1 MGKYDTILFGE
12 SGTEKPQF
20 KSKYDHIL
28 FGDTT
33 QPAAEPA
40 GEVVSETQENTE
52 DPLAGL
58 PQQEASK
65 DYKSYL
71 SGYGVSADYGN
82 NITYSDLNKR
92 MEADKVDTNV
102 RREIQQEWFKGY
114 QKYIDRL
121 PEGDEKKAHQEH
133 LKALSELPTTYLEN
147 TAVNALAEGAK
158 RGIVGTEA
166 AVEGVKNLATS
177 YVDLSDEELLAKYDP
192 ALLEQ
197 IKKAGGV
204 DHLRQIGMATK
215 LQDED
220 LSGMGTTALQGA
232 TQEQRELGTKML
244 NALSDARARDT
255 LARTDKEGE
264 EVVMDDGSVVK
275 MSNLQASDYYNKA
288 RSRIAGEDEAAKEF
302 NEDVLKS
309 LSTANGWKHLLNAG
323 ARSSTQNVPTLLA
336 GTAVSFLAPPV
347 GIAIMQTGNI
357 TDQQLQ
363 GIQDLADKEYKKL
376 HGEDAEVT
384 SLSSAEYLNFL
395 DKLAEEGKVSEKAA
409 DSFKTGFAMTMAE
422 QVTGGVV
429 GKLGSALSG
438 MTAKTLAG
446 RLASTAGAV
455 GIHFTDEGWQEV
467 ASQVVENVSN
477 GKPWNEGLSQAFV
490 QGTFSIEGALQQ
502 GAKGIGKLKA
512 LKGKEKEAVEKA
524 TEQNLAETAE
534 QVAESKA
541 EEQTEPQ
548 PEVQSEPTTDDINTQ
563 LEEAREQQEPDF
575 DPLHTRESLMA
586 EYDAITRAIGNGE
599 PTPEQ
604 SQRLADIESEFT
616 TQTKNDKGQT
626 VTRNEFA
633 KAYREWQTGTGE
645 FATTQDT
652 VNESRTDNRDG
663 SQDVNGQPTEQGAVV
678 SDTSTTEHSGQVS
691 EPVSPVETETTPTG
705 HSESNT
711 GITANP
717 VEQPNNNTP
726 ESDPVGLNGRTGE
739 TVGGRREQGELGQ
752 EGSQQGNQ
760 PSQKAV
766 SGSTDSGV
774 RERTKSYSV
783 GETLNEIEGKQY
795 RRTSVTKPTES
806 TVKAKV
812 FRGGGVEGRGV
823 VWNST
828 NEAVAH
834 LYKAKKGDAVTESDV
849 ELKTPRVVDVKGGL
863 YSQVKFGQAHPKNAV
878 AKKYPALYEE
888 VAKMMYGD
896 VKGMPNLFKASD
908 RLVFDTL
915 VNNALVNA
923 GVIKGKVHDGVV
935 MENVIDPSGKSGEFK
950 NAKNE
955 QLLGDNVV
963 TFNQKEF
970 LAKTKDILAPQKP
983 SVTDSKVEKENEND
997 ALMNTLYERLSKNL
1011 SFKPDVEHFAVLRWR
1026 DGIDRLLGDFGNEIT
1041 LNDLQEIKKAH
1052 NEFKSKAN
1060 LDVGRG
1066 VSEADLRDVDNTL
1079 AKQEKVLTTEEGT
1092 TTSEKNNVPSVEKE
1106 NVKRRAIENAVASEK
1121 ERVTPES
1128 KFTKEFKGN
1137 DLRTNQRIAHELLKG
1152 ADEKT
1157 AEEIREAF
1165 FKNSPTASTASFEA
1179 AKRGYLRHNARNP
1192 KHQAFAGSRVDLVG
1206 FDFNDNPVYKDQ
1218 EVVYNDIKKSTA
1230 IEDKVTELLA
1240 NPDLVEDITAFHKKA
1255 VDDAF
1260 NVKYLEG
1267 KRERVLTEA
1276 LPHLKD
1282 ADGKPITDTSKVTD
1296 GDLVSLAID
1305 EEAKK
1310 GIDVKSLLG
1319 RFLKRLNALL
1329 SAVVAVV
1336 GVSAMTIPQDAHAQA
1351 GFATYESGPQIA
1363 GVSQEA
1369 SNTINWVK
1377 ATHDNNGKVFV
1388 VADKNEGKIHVVD
1401 NNGKVIDTQNAIFG
1415 RNKSND
1421 NVANSTPSGRFKLQK
1436 ALTTKAADKK
1446 IFGSDVLTLTDTVT
1460 GKDIT
1465 KADGGVIAM
1474 HRLWNKPERV
1484 KAINSATASDNY
1496 MSAGCINV
1504 PTAFYNS
1511 AVDNLDG
1518 AMVYILDNKDAP
1530 KTGNATQKV
1539 AKSSTAT
1546 KTESTKTTPTKQ
1558 GKFGVSKVKFS
1569 TADFSKLDTSLT
1581 KEKVKRT
1588 LDRVLGQ
1595 HAKNVTII
1603 SRADF
1608 NSTQA
1613 SHYIFKNG
1621 IEGFYDE
1628 ATGHVYIVADGIH
1641 SQNGLSA
1648 EDRVGFVAWHEMTH
1662 LGLDTKYGTD
1672 LRAILQTAASND
1684 TIAKLAEKIQL
1695 ERASR
1700 GEAVSVNEDMA
1711 VEEALAELNAALKTD
1726 NVKALED
1733 RYGVTIPEG
1742 LRSQTEKAT
1751 DNLFTRIRNVIRK
1764 VLGKPV
1770 MTNQQVKDLF
1780 AGLDEAIAKHAAP
1793 ESVAVTARLNEI
1805 AHNVEEGVNL
1815 DVDYS
1820 LRSAIDTIKDAINP
1834 HLETLADKLSGNKHA
1849 SKIADPAGFNP
1860 NSIDTTVTQKQKVKG
1875 DLSPRE
1881 RLFEALADSQYSAI
1895 KFIGGYSTELAHK
1908 IKTTVNAVAHQQK
1921 QFQKKVFAFSDK
1933 MREAAKSRPD
1943 LYTRKNRQAIDTDVM
1958 VVTTAL
1964 SAITKSTTA
1973 LSSNEAI
1980 REKYQRMLDGFDYTD
1995 QQGNVKHKNGLREEL
2010 AAYGYDP
2017 VNQQA
2022 NIYTPYQM
2030 KKLNQMY
2037 AKVKEYEEILAT
2049 FDKNKNVLLN
2059 EEGLSREDALK
2070 QRKNWRG
2077 HNGMTNADAYNAI
2090 TKAVEQGKLDVT
2102 YDGKPWLD
2110 YIKDVGFTK
2119 DKGFADTSKNYELRY
2134 DKLKVDGFLAPLVD
2148 TYVDTAKEF
2157 YKYQYDNLGSD
2168 ITGQIN
2174 ENPFFTP
2181 TMGKA
2186 SEIKTKSNMVGDTF
2200 YIDENRNIED
2210 RINDAMAA
2218 EWQGQQMGRA
2228 WTGSGTHNNLNALAA
2243 LSAKRV
2249 GQNEVGKAIY
2259 DGGMNN
2265 KFKIRVVTTTDPNF
2279 GEAKGYL
2286 ITRTNKNGDKQFVKV
2301 SLDNDRA
2308 NEALFMDNVVTPN
2321 NALLDLARAMR
2332 SVQSIMITM
2341 MPAFSVYNAWRG
2353 FGEKRSQIKAF
2364 ALNDKV
2370 GYFFSDLKDQSDGLR
2385 LQFAADLFKRSYA
2398 NVFSGIMQRGYLRA
2412 AVALALEEGDKATT
2426 SSAFRNFLLKDPK
2439 VQASYAN
2446 LKEIAKSGGLSSRA
2460 DSFQFSQEELQRAY
2474 EKDGLTG
2481 ALSRKLAHAQTRM
2494 LTFTTAMEMV
2504 STLATVDT
2512 LQDMGLSKEKAI
2524 EANLWFMNF
2533 NDKGAS
2539 ALSSILR
2546 SVVPFANAT
2555 VQGARSTTRGLNT
2568 KAGWV
2573 NFFRQALFRVA
2584 WMGVG
2589 AIAME
2594 MFPCEDEG
2602 DKETLRDYSPGEL
2615 MRSTPFKIGCWGT
2628 VRLPI
2633 AYGSDMI
2640 ASAMGTALYQ
2650 VAAGNWQKGEAL
2662 SHVKHAIAENVN
2674 VAPTPPGDANLL
2686 ELLTAP
2692 ITPSYLKTVHH
2703 VMQDKDD
2710 FGNKLSRQGSDNLK
2724 EKWAAGK
2731 KTTADFWTLVAQG
2744 YDKAGLNLTPEQAR
2758 YTFASFVPGVVDLID
2773 AIDKPLQGK
2782 DQDNAVIVRTEKI
2795 ARALTGWKT
2804 VHKAQQTPSQR
2815 TFVQVNN
2822 NLANYKKINDEILVA
2837 AEQKE
2842 LKFGAESANTQSWL
2856 KRKIEDGTFD
2866 KADEAKIK
2874 VILDYHKRQKRISS
2888 SSLSADK
2895 KNEKYYE
2902 SNRRYL
2908 QEMHELEDR

>member
-33 QPAAEPA
+33 EPAAEPA

-58 PQQEASK
+58 PQQETK
-65 DYKSYL
+65 RDYKSYL
-71 SGYGVSADYGN
+71 GNYGVSADYGN

-121 PEGDEKKAHQEH
+121 PEGEDKKAHQEH
-133 LKALSELPTTYLEN
+133 LKELSELPTTYLEN
-147 TAVNALAEGAK
+147 TWTNQAVEGAK
-158 RGIVGTEA
+158 RGVVGTEA
-166 AVEGVKNLATS
+166 AIEGVKNLA
-177 YVDLSDEELLAKYDP
+177 LSHADVINASDKDLLAKENPD
-192 ALLEQ
+192 LLARVE
-197 IKKAGGV
+197 KAGGI
-204 DHLRQIGMATK
+204 DYIQKIGNAVRD
-215 LQDED
+215 QDID
-220 LSGMGTTALQGA
+220 LSGVGSTALFGA
-232 TQEQRELGTKML
+232 TEEERKLGTEL
-244 NALSDARARDT
+244 IDALSKARAKDVIS
-255 LARTDKEGE
+255 RTDAEGE
-264 EVVMDDGSVVK
+264 EVVMPDGTVKK
-275 MSNLQASDYYNKA
+275 MSNIQAADYYNKA
-288 RSRIAGEDEAAKEF
+288 PSRIAGEKEAAEKF
-302 NEDVLKS
+302 DEDVLKS
-309 LSTANGWKHLLNAG
+309 MATVDGWKHIVGSAF
-323 ARSSTQNVPTLLA
+323 RSSAQNVPTLLA
-336 GTAVSFLAPPV
+336 GTAAMMANPMVGLA
-347 GIAIMQTGNI
+347 IINSGNI

-363 GIQDLADKEYKKL
+363 GIQNLADEEYKKI
-376 HGEDAEVT
+376 HGEDANVT
-384 SLSSAEYLNFL
+384 DLSAAEYLNFL
-395 DKLAEEGKVSEKAA
+395 DKLAGEGKVTEQAA
-409 DSFKTGFAMTMAE
+409 KSFKTGVGMTLAE
-422 QVTGGVV
+422 QATGGVV
-429 GKLGSALSG
+429 GHLGSALSG
-438 MTAKTLAG
+438 MTVKSLAG
-446 RLASTAGAV
+446 RLAAGGAALGVKSTS
-455 GIHFTDEGWQEV
+455 EGWEEV
-467 ASQVVENVSN
+467 ASQIVENVGN
-477 GKPWNEGLSQAFV
+477 GKEWNDGLAQAFT
-490 QGTFSIEGALQQ
+490 QGVFSVEGALQ
-502 GAKGIGKLKA
+502 GVGKGLNKYHNYKKA
-512 LKGKEKEAVEKA
+512 QREKEESVEKA

-534 QVAESKA
+534 KVAESKEEATTA
-541 EEQTEPQ
+541 EPEVEQ
-548 PEVQSEPTTDDINTQ
+548 PEVQTEPTTDDINTQ

-575 DPLHTRESLMA
+575 DPLHTRESLMS

-604 SQRLADIESEFT
+604 SQRLADIESAFT

-663 SQDVNGQPTEQGAVV
+663 SQDVNGQSVEQGAVV
-678 SDTSTTEHSGQVS
+678 SDTSTTEHSGQTS
-691 EPVSPVETETTPTG
+691 EPVSPVETETTTTG

-711 GITANP
+711 GITTNP

-726 ESDPVGLNGRTGE
+726 ESNPTGLDGRTGE

-760 PSQKAV
+760 PSQETV
-766 SGSTDSGV
+766 SGSADSGV
-774 RERTKSYSV
+774 RERAQSDSV
-783 GETLNEIEGKQY
+783 GETLAPKSEREQIADDIVAEIK
-795 RRTSVTKPTES
+795 S
-806 TVKAKV
+806 
-812 FRGGGVEGRGV
+812 
-823 VWNST
+823 
-828 NEAVAH
+828 
-834 LYKAKKGDAVTESDV
+834 
-849 ELKTPRVVDVKGGL
+849 
-863 YSQVKFGQAHPKNAV
+863 
-878 AKKYPALYEE
+878 
-888 VAKMMYGD
+888 
-896 VKGMPNLFKASD
+896 
-908 RLVFDTL
+908 
-915 VNNALVNA
+915 
-923 GVIKGKVHDGVV
+923 IKGKPTVDDVFAIHEKISQNKVRNIY
-935 MENVIDPSGKSGEFK
+935 NVDKAYNK
-950 NAKNE
+950 LLDKLTNE
-955 QLLGDNVV
+955 QDIELTERILRSVV
-963 TFNQKEF
+963 QKRENFNNKVEELTNGRISPSKRDTVATEQSTEQP
-970 LAKTKDILAPQKP
+970 AVPNKTTKVSAADLNSSRKTDATKTSNAEQKP
-983 SVTDSKVEKENEND
+983 STTDSKVEKEN
-997 ALMNTLYERLSKNL
+997 A
-1011 SFKPDVEHFAVLRWR
+1011 
-1026 DGIDRLLGDFGNEIT
+1026 
-1041 LNDLQEIKKAH
+1041 
-1052 NEFKSKAN
+1052 
-1060 LDVGRG
+1060 
-1066 VSEADLRDVDNTL
+1066 
-1079 AKQEKVLTTEEGT
+1079 
-1092 TTSEKNNVPSVEKE
+1092 
-1106 NVKRRAIENAVASEK
+1106 KRRAIESAVASEK

-1128 KFTKEFKGN
+1128 RFTKEFKGN

-1179 AKRGYLRHNARNP
+1179 AKRGYLRPNARNP
-1192 KHQAFAGSRVDLVG
+1192 KHQAFAGSKVDLVG

-1218 EVVYNDIKKSTA
+1218 EVVYEDIKKSTA

-1336 GVSAMTIPQDAHAQA
+1336 GVSAMTIPQDAHAQV

-1401 NNGKVIDTQNAIFG
+1401 SNGKVLDTQNAIFG

-1446 IFGSDVLTLTDTVT
+1446 IFGSDVLTLTDTAT

-1530 KTGNATQKV
+1530 KAENVQKTGNATQKV
-1539 AKSSTAT
+1539 AKSSTQT
-1546 KTESTKTTPTKQ
+1546 KSESTKTTPTTQ

-1595 HAKNVTII
+1595 HAKNVTVI

-1608 NSTQA
+1608 NSVQA
-1613 SHYIFKNG
+1613 SNYILKNG
-1621 IEGFYDE
+1621 IEGFYDD

-1641 SQNGLSA
+1641 PQNGLSA

-1695 ERASR
+1695 ERMNR

-1711 VEEALAELNAALKTD
+1711 IEEALAELNAALKTD

-1733 RYGVTIPEG
+1733 RYSVTIPEG
-1742 LRSQTEKAT
+1742 LRSQAEKAT
-1751 DNLFTRIRNVIRK
+1751 DNLFTRIRNVVRK

-1780 AGLDEAIAKHAAP
+1780 AGLDESIAKHAAP

-1820 LRSAIDTIKDAINP
+1820 LRSAIDTITNALNP
-1834 HLETLADKLSGNKHA
+1834 HLEKVADKLSGNKHA

-1933 MREAAKSRPD
+1933 MRDAAKSRPD

-2119 DKGFADTSKNYELRY
+2119 DKGFANTHKNYELRY

-2148 TYVDTAKEF
+2148 TYVNTAKEF

-2200 YIDENRNIED
+2200 YIDESRKIEE

-2228 WTGSGTHNNLNALAA
+2228 WTGSGTLNNLNALAT

-2249 GQNEVGKAIY
+2249 GQNEVGKEIY
-2259 DGGMNN
+2259 RLGMNN

-2412 AVALALEEGDKATT
+2412 AMALALEEGDKATT

-2555 VQGARSTTRGLNT
+2555 VQGARSTTRGLST

-2584 WMGVG
+2584 WLGVG
-2589 AIAME
+2589 AMAME

-2640 ASAMGTALYQ
+2640 ASALGTAAYQ
-2650 VAAGNWQKGEAL
+2650 VAVDNWQPKAGFT
-2662 SHVKHAIAENVN
+2662 HVKHAIAENVN

-2710 FGNKLSRQGSDNLK
+2710 FGNKLSRQGTDNLK

-2782 DQDNAVIVRTEKI
+2782 EAENPVIVRTEKV

>member
-33 QPAAEPA
+33 QSAAEPA
-40 GEVVSETQENTE
+40 GEVVSETQENIE

-58 PQQEASK
+58 PQQETK
-65 DYKSYL
+65 RDYKSYL
-71 SGYGVSADYGN
+71 GDYGVSADYGN

-121 PEGDEKKAHQEH
+121 PEGEDKKAHQEH
-133 LKALSELPTTYLEN
+133 LKELSELPTTYLEN
-147 TAVNALAEGAK
+147 TWTNQAVEGAK

-166 AVEGVKNLATS
+166 AIEGVKNLA
-177 YVDLSDEELLAKYDP
+177 LSHADVINASDKDLLAKENPD
-192 ALLEQ
+192 LLARVE
-197 IKKAGGV
+197 KAGGI
-204 DHLRQIGMATK
+204 DYIQKIGNAVRD
-215 LQDED
+215 QDID
-220 LSGMGTTALQGA
+220 LSGVGSTALFGA
-232 TQEQRELGTKML
+232 TEEERKLGTEL
-244 NALSDARARDT
+244 VDALSKARAKDVIS
-255 LARTDKEGE
+255 RTDVEGE
-264 EVVMDDGSVVK
+264 EVVMPDGTVKK
-275 MSNLQASDYYNKA
+275 MSNIQAADYYNKSP
-288 RSRIAGEDEAAKEF
+288 SRIAGEKEAAEKF
-302 NEDVLKS
+302 DEDVLKS
-309 LSTANGWKHLLNAG
+309 MATVDGWKHIVGSAF
-323 ARSSTQNVPTLLA
+323 RSSAQNVPTLLA
-336 GTAVSFLAPPV
+336 GTAAMMASPMVGLA
-347 GIAIMQTGNI
+347 IINSGNI

-363 GIQDLADKEYKKL
+363 GIQNLADEEYKKI
-376 HGEDAEVT
+376 HGDDANVT
-384 SLSSAEYLNFL
+384 DLSAAEYLNFL
-395 DKLAEEGKVSEKAA
+395 DKLAGEGKVTEQAA
-409 DSFKTGFAMTMAE
+409 KSFKVGVGMTLAE
-422 QVTGGVV
+422 QATGGVV
-429 GKLGSALSG
+429 GHLGSAIGG
-438 MTAKTLAG
+438 MTVKSLAG
-446 RLASTAGAV
+446 KLAAGGAALGVKSTS
-455 GIHFTDEGWQEV
+455 EGWEEV
-467 ASQVVENVSN
+467 ASQIVENVGN
-477 GKPWNEGLSQAFV
+477 GKEWNDGLSQAFV
-490 QGTFSIEGALQQ
+490 QGVFSVEGALQ
-502 GAKGIGKLKA
+502 GVGKGLNKYHNYKKA
-512 LKGKEKEAVEKA
+512 QREKEEAVEQT

-534 QVAESKA
+534 QVAESN
-541 EEQTEPQ
+541 EEATISEPQ
-548 PEVQSEPTTDDINTQ
+548 VEQPEAQTEPTTDDINAQ
-563 LEEAREQQEPDF
+563 LNDAREQQEPDF
-575 DPLHTRESLMA
+575 DPLHTRESLLA
-586 EYDAITRAIGNGE
+586 EYNAITREIGNGE

-604 SQRLADIESEFT
+604 SQRLADIEGEFT
-616 TQTKNDKGQT
+616 TQTKNEKGQT

-633 KAYREWQTGTGE
+633 KAYRGWQTGTGE

-652 VNESRTDNRDG
+652 VNESRTDNRNG
-663 SQDVNGQPTEQGAVV
+663 QEDVNGQSVEQGTV
-678 SDTSTTEHSGQVS
+678 STDTSTTEHSGKTS
-691 EPVSPVETETTPTG
+691 EPVSPVETETTTTG
-705 HSESNT
+705 HSESDT
-711 GITANP
+711 GSVTDLA
-717 VEQPNNNTP
+717 EQQNNNTP
-726 ESDPVGLNGRTGE
+726 ESDPVGFDGRTGE

-752 EGSQQGNQ
+752 TGSQQGNQ
-760 PSQKAV
+760 PSQETGT
-766 SGSTDSGV
+766 GSTDSGV
-774 RERTKSYSV
+774 RERTKSDSV
-783 GETLNEIEGKQY
+783 GETLTSYANTNAFLQADKGTYNSKAEMVSAMQRAMSEHLDDAETNAELFKHASYLTNQHKGRKGWGGKSADIALPHGAKMSLSNVIGSAEKGHRAENGKNETEPESKRNTVATEQSAKQASVPNK
-795 RRTSVTKPTES
+795 TTKISASDLNSSLKTDVTKT
-806 TVKAKV
+806 
-812 FRGGGVEGRGV
+812 GNVE
-823 VWNST
+823 
-828 NEAVAH
+828 
-834 LYKAKKGDAVTESDV
+834 
-849 ELKTPRVVDVKGGL
+849 
-863 YSQVKFGQAHPKNAV
+863 
-878 AKKYPALYEE
+878 
-888 VAKMMYGD
+888 
-896 VKGMPNLFKASD
+896 
-908 RLVFDTL
+908 
-915 VNNALVNA
+915 
-923 GVIKGKVHDGVV
+923 
-935 MENVIDPSGKSGEFK
+935 
-950 NAKNE
+950 
-955 QLLGDNVV
+955 
-963 TFNQKEF
+963 
-970 LAKTKDILAPQKP
+970 QKP
-983 SVTDSKVEKENEND
+983 SNADSKVDKEN
-997 ALMNTLYERLSKNL
+997 A
-1011 SFKPDVEHFAVLRWR
+1011 
-1026 DGIDRLLGDFGNEIT
+1026 
-1041 LNDLQEIKKAH
+1041 
-1052 NEFKSKAN
+1052 
-1060 LDVGRG
+1060 
-1066 VSEADLRDVDNTL
+1066 
-1079 AKQEKVLTTEEGT
+1079 
-1092 TTSEKNNVPSVEKE
+1092 
-1106 NVKRRAIENAVASEK
+1106 KRRAIESAVASER
-1121 ERVTPES
+1121 ERIEPES
-1128 KFTKEFKGN
+1128 RFTKEFKGN

-1179 AKRGYLRHNARNP
+1179 AKRGYLRPNARNP

-1218 EVVYNDIKKSTA
+1218 EVVYDDIKKSTA

-1276 LPHLKD
+1276 LPRLKD
-1282 ADGKPITDTSKVTD
+1282 VDGKPVTDTAKVTD
-1296 GDLVSLAID
+1296 GDLVALAID

-1351 GFATYESGPQIA
+1351 GFSTYESGPQIA

-1401 NNGKVIDTQNAIFG
+1401 SNGKVLDTQNAIFG

-1446 IFGSDVLTLTDTVT
+1446 VFGSDVLTLTDTVT

-1465 KADGGVIAM
+1465 KKDGGVIAM

-1511 AVDNLDG
+1511 AVDSLDG

-1530 KTGNATQKV
+1530 KAENTSKTGNATQKV
-1539 AKSSTAT
+1539 AKSSTST
-1546 KTESTKTTPTKQ
+1546 KIEFTKTTPTKQ
-1558 GKFGVSKVKFS
+1558 GKFGISKVKFS

-1588 LDRVLGQ
+1588 LERVLGK
-1595 HAKNVTII
+1595 HASNVTVI

-1621 IEGFYDE
+1621 IEGFYDD

-1641 SQNGLSA
+1641 AQNGLSA

-1672 LRAILQTAASND
+1672 LRAILQTAAAND

-1695 ERASR
+1695 ERMNR

-1711 VEEALAELNAALKTD
+1711 IEEALAELNAALKTD
-1726 NVKALED
+1726 HVKALEE
-1733 RYGVTIPEG
+1733 RYGVEIPEG

-1820 LRSAIDTIKDAINP
+1820 LRSAIDTIKDALNP
-1834 HLETLADKLSGNKHA
+1834 HLEKVADKLSGNKHV

-2119 DKGFADTSKNYELRY
+2119 DKGFANTHNNYELRY

-2200 YIDENRNIED
+2200 YIDESRKIEE

-2228 WTGSGTHNNLNALAA
+2228 WTGSGTLNNLNALAT

-2249 GQNEVGKAIY
+2249 GQSEVGKAIY
-2259 DGGMNN
+2259 DGGMNK
-2265 KFKIRVVTTTDPNF
+2265 KFNIRVVTTTDPNF

-2426 SSAFRNFLLKDPK
+2426 SSSFRNFLLKDPK
-2439 VQASYAN
+2439 VQVAYAR
-2446 LKEIAKSGGLSSRA
+2446 LKDIAKSGGLSSRA

-2474 EKDGLTG
+2474 EKDGLSG
-2481 ALSRKLAHAQTRM
+2481 AFSRKLAQAQTRM

-2512 LQDMGLSKEKAI
+2512 LQDMGLTKEKAI

-2555 VQGARSTTRGLNT
+2555 VQGARSTTRGLST

-2584 WMGVG
+2584 WLGVG
-2589 AIAME
+2589 AMTME

-2640 ASAMGTALYQ
+2640 ASALGTALYQ
-2650 VAAGNWQKGEAL
+2650 NAVGNWQIGEAL

-2692 ITPSYLKTVHH
+2692 ITPTYLKTVHH

-2710 FGNKLSRQGSDNLK
+2710 FGNKLSRQGTDNLK

-2782 DQDNAVIVRTEKI
+2782 EKDNAVIVRTEKI

>member
-12 SGTEKPQF
+12 SGTEKPRF
-20 KSKYDHIL
+20 KSKYDNIL

-58 PQQEASK
+58 PQQETK
-65 DYKSYL
+65 RDYKSYL
-71 SGYGVSADYGN
+71 GDYGVSADYGN

-121 PEGDEKKAHQEH
+121 PEGDDKKAHQEH
-133 LKALSELPTTYLEN
+133 LKELSELPATYLEN
-147 TAVNALAEGAK
+147 TVGNALAEGAK

-166 AVEGVKNLATS
+166 VAEGAKNLATS
-177 YVDLSDEELLAKYDP
+177 HVDLSDEELLAKYDP

-204 DHLRQIGMATK
+204 DHLRQIGMAAK

-275 MSNLQASDYYNKA
+275 MSNLQAADYYNKA
-288 RSRIAGEDEAAKEF
+288 RSRIAGEGEATKEF

-309 LSTANGWKHLLNAG
+309 LSTANGWKHLWNAG
-323 ARSSTQNVPTLLA
+323 ARSFAQNVPTLLA
-336 GTAVSFLAPPV
+336 GTAVSFVAPPV

-357 TDQQLQ
+357 SDQQLQ
-363 GIQDLADKEYKKL
+363 GIQDLADKEYKKQ

-395 DKLAEEGKVSEKAA
+395 DKLAEEGKVSEQAA
-409 DSFKTGFAMTMAE
+409 DSFKTGFAMTLAE

-446 RLASTAGAV
+446 KLAATSGAV
-455 GIHFTDEGWQEV
+455 GIHLTDEGWQEV
-467 ASQVVENVSN
+467 ASQVVENVRN
-477 GKPWNEGLSQAFV
+477 DKPWNEGLAQAFT
-490 QGTFSIEGALQQ
+490 QGVFSIEGVLQQ
-502 GAKGIGKLKA
+502 GAKGVGKLKE
-512 LKGKEKEAVEKA
+512 LKGKDKEVVEKA

-534 QVAESKA
+534 QVAETKA
-541 EEQTEPQ
+541 EETPAEQTEPQ
-548 PEVQSEPTTDDINTQ
+548 VEQPEAQAELTADAINAQ

-575 DPLHTRESLMA
+575 DPLRTRESLMS

-616 TQTKNDKGQT
+616 TQTKNEKGQT

-663 SQDVNGQPTEQGAVV
+663 SQDVNGQPIEQGAVV
-678 SDTSTTEHSGQVS
+678 SDTSATEHSGQTS
-691 EPVSPVETETTPTG
+691 ESVSPTTTETTTAG
-705 HSESNT
+705 HSESNAGT
-711 GITANP
+711 TANP

-726 ESDPVGLNGRTGE
+726 ESNPTGLNGRTGE

-760 PSQKAV
+760 PSQET
-766 SGSTDSGV
+766 STGSTDSGV
-774 RERTKSYSV
+774 RERTKSDSV

-812 FRGGGVEGRGV
+812 FRGGNVEGRGV
-823 VWNST
+823 IWNST

-834 LYKAKKGDAVTESDV
+834 LYKSKKGDTVTEADV
-849 ELKTPRVVDVKGGL
+849 ELKLPRVVNVKGGL
-863 YSQVKFGQAHPKNAV
+863 YSQVKFDQAHPKNAV

-888 VAKMMYGD
+888 VANMMYGD

-970 LAKTKDILAPQKP
+970 LAKTKDILAPQKH
-983 SVTDSKVEKENEND
+983 SVADSKVEKEN
-997 ALMNTLYERLSKNL
+997 A
-1011 SFKPDVEHFAVLRWR
+1011 
-1026 DGIDRLLGDFGNEIT
+1026 
-1041 LNDLQEIKKAH
+1041 
-1052 NEFKSKAN
+1052 
-1060 LDVGRG
+1060 
-1066 VSEADLRDVDNTL
+1066 
-1079 AKQEKVLTTEEGT
+1079 
-1092 TTSEKNNVPSVEKE
+1092 
-1106 NVKRRAIENAVASEK
+1106 KRRAIEEAVASEK
-1121 ERVTPES
+1121 ERIKPES
-1128 KFTKEFKGN
+1128 RFTKEFKGN
-1137 DLRTNQRIAHELLKG
+1137 DLRTNQRKAYELLKG

-1157 AEEIREAF
+1157 QEEIREAF

-1179 AKRGYLRHNARNP
+1179 AKRGYLRPNARNP
-1192 KHQAFAGSRVDLVG
+1192 KHQAFAGSKVDLVG

-1218 EVVYNDIKKSTA
+1218 EIVYEDIKKSTA

-1255 VDDAF
+1255 VNDAF

-1282 ADGKPITDTSKVTD
+1282 AEGKPITDTSKVTD

-1336 GVSAMTIPQDAHAQA
+1336 GVSAMTIPQDAQAQT
-1351 GFATYESGPQIA
+1351 GFSTYESGPQIA

-1401 NNGKVIDTQNAIFG
+1401 SNGKVIDTQNAIFG

-1436 ALTTKAADKK
+1436 ALTTKASDKRV
-1446 IFGSDVLTLTDTVT
+1446 FGDDVLTLTDTVT
-1460 GKDIT
+1460 GNNVT
-1465 KADGGVIAM
+1465 KKDGGVIAM

-1530 KTGNATQKV
+1530 KTENVQKTGNATQKV
-1539 AKSSTAT
+1539 AKSSTQT
-1546 KTESTKTTPTKQ
+1546 KSDFTKTTPTKQ

-1595 HAKNVTII
+1595 HAKNVTVI

-1608 NSTQA
+1608 NSVQA
-1613 SHYIFKNG
+1613 SNYILKNG
-1621 IEGFYDE
+1621 IEGFYDD

-1641 SQNGLSA
+1641 AQNGLSA

-1672 LRAILQTAASND
+1672 LRAILQTAAAND

-1711 VEEALAELNAALKTD
+1711 VEEALAELNASLKTD

-1751 DNLFTRIRNVIRK
+1751 DNLFTRIRNVVRK

-1780 AGLDEAIAKHAAP
+1780 AGLDESIAKHAAP

-1805 AHNVEEGVNL
+1805 AHDVKEGVNL

-1820 LRSAIDTIKDAINP
+1820 LRSAIDTITNALNP
-1834 HLETLADKLSGNKHA
+1834 HLEKVADKLSGNKHA

-1860 NSIDTTVTQKQKVKG
+1860 NSIDTTITQKQKVKG

-2119 DKGFADTSKNYELRY
+2119 DKGFANTHKNYELRY

-2200 YIDENRNIED
+2200 YIDESRKIEE

-2228 WTGSGTHNNLNALAA
+2228 WTGSGTLNNLNALAT

-2249 GQNEVGKAIY
+2249 GQSEVGKAIY
-2259 DGGMNN
+2259 DGGMNK
-2265 KFKIRVVTTTDPNF
+2265 KFNIRVVTTTDPNF

-2370 GYFFSDLKDQSDGLR
+2370 GYFFSGLKDQSNGLR
-2385 LQFAADLFKRSYA
+2385 LQFATDLFKRSYA

-2412 AVALALEEGDKATT
+2412 AMALALEEGDKSPT

-2481 ALSRKLAHAQTRM
+2481 AFSRKLAQAQTRM

-2512 LQDMGLSKEKAI
+2512 LQDMGLTKEKAI

-2573 NFFRQALFRVA
+2573 NFFRQMLFRVA
-2584 WMGVG
+2584 WLGVG
-2589 AIAME
+2589 AMAME

-2615 MRSTPFKIGCWGT
+2615 MRSTPFKIGCRGT

-2640 ASAMGTALYQ
+2640 ASALGTALYQ
-2650 VAAGNWQKGEAL
+2650 NAVGNWQIGEAL

-2692 ITPSYLKTVHH
+2692 ITPTYLKTVHH

-2710 FGNKLSRQGSDNLK
+2710 FGNKLSRQGTDNLK

-2795 ARALTGWKT
+2795 ARVLTGWKT

-2866 KADEAKIK
+2866 KEDEAKIK

-2908 QEMHELEDR
+2908 EEMHELEDR

>member
-33 QPAAEPA
+33 EPAAEPA

-133 LKALSELPTTYLEN
+133 LKELSELPTTYLEN
-147 TAVNALAEGAK
+147 TWTNQMVEGAK

-166 AVEGVKNLATS
+166 AIEGVKNLA
-177 YVDLSDEELLAKYDP
+177 LSHADVINASDKDLLAKENPD
-192 ALLEQ
+192 LLARVE
-197 IKKAGGV
+197 KAGGI
-204 DHLRQIGMATK
+204 DYIQKIGNAVRD
-215 LQDED
+215 QDID
-220 LSGMGTTALQGA
+220 LSGVGSTALFGA
-232 TQEQRELGTKML
+232 TEEERKLGTEL
-244 NALSDARARDT
+244 IDALSKARAKDVIY
-255 LARTDKEGE
+255 RTDAEGE
-264 EVVMDDGSVVK
+264 EVVMPDGTVKK
-275 MSNLQASDYYNKA
+275 MSNIQAADYYNKA
-288 RSRIAGEDEAAKEF
+288 PSRIAGEKEAAEKF
-302 NEDVLKS
+302 DEDVLKS
-309 LSTANGWKHLLNAG
+309 MATVDGWKHIWGSAF
-323 ARSSTQNVPTLLA
+323 RSSAQNVPTLLA
-336 GTAVSFLAPPV
+336 GTAAMMASPMVGLA
-347 GIAIMQTGNI
+347 IINSGNI

-363 GIQDLADKEYKKL
+363 GIQNLADEEYKKIY
-376 HGEDAEVT
+376 GEDANVT
-384 SLSSAEYLNFL
+384 DLSAAEYLNFL
-395 DKLAEEGKVSEKAA
+395 DKLADEGKVTEQAA
-409 DSFKTGFAMTMAE
+409 KSFKTGVGMTLAE
-422 QVTGGVV
+422 QATGGVV
-429 GKLGSALSG
+429 GHLGSALSG
-438 MTAKTLAG
+438 MTVKSLAG
-446 RLASTAGAV
+446 RLAAGGAALGVKSTS
-455 GIHFTDEGWQEV
+455 EGWEEV
-467 ASQVVENVSN
+467 ASQIVENVGN
-477 GKPWNEGLSQAFV
+477 GKEWNDGLAQAFV
-490 QGTFSIEGALQQ
+490 QGVFSVEGALQ
-502 GAKGIGKLKA
+502 GVGKGLNKLHNRNS
-512 LKGKEKEAVEKA
+512 EKNESSEKA

-541 EEQTEPQ
+541 EEQTEPQAEQ

-663 SQDVNGQPTEQGAVV
+663 SQDVNGQSVEQGAVV

-691 EPVSPVETETTPTG
+691 EPVSPVETETTTTG
-705 HSESNT
+705 YSESNT
-711 GITANP
+711 GITTNP
-717 VEQPNNNTP
+717 VEQPNNNAP
-726 ESDPVGLNGRTGE
+726 ESDTTGLDGRTGE
-739 TVGGRREQGELGQ
+739 TVSGRREQRELGQ
-752 EGSQQGNQ
+752 KGSQQGNQ
-760 PSQKAV
+760 PSQETV
-766 SGSTDSGV
+766 SGSADSGV
-774 RERTKSYSV
+774 RERAQSDSV
-783 GETLNEIEGKQY
+783 GETLSVSQGVNEKPVSKKKTAEQLNSAKTEREQIADAIVSEIKAIKG
-795 RRTSVTKPTES
+795 KPTVDDVFAIHEKIS
-806 TVKAKV
+806 QNKMRRVHNVNKAYNKLLDKLTDEQDIELTERILRSAEKKREDFNNKV
-812 FRGGGVEGRGV
+812 EELTNGRITAGGQQARRNNEDNNDKLMNKLYLRLSRNLSFKPDVEHFASLRWRDGIDTLLGEFKQKLTLSDLQEIKKAHDELKGKVSLDVDRGV
-823 VWNST
+823 SEYDIQDVDRTLSKQEKELT
-828 NEAVAH
+828 NGRISPS
-834 LYKAKKGDAVTESDV
+834 KRDTAVTEQTAEQSSV
-849 ELKTPRVVDVKGGL
+849 PNKTTKI
-863 YSQVKFGQAHPKNAV
+863 S
-878 AKKYPALYEE
+878 
-888 VAKMMYGD
+888 
-896 VKGMPNLFKASD
+896 ASD
-908 RLVFDTL
+908 LNSSR
-915 VNNALVNA
+915 
-923 GVIKGKVHDGVV
+923 
-935 MENVIDPSGKSGEFK
+935 
-950 NAKNE
+950 
-955 QLLGDNVV
+955 
-963 TFNQKEF
+963 
-970 LAKTKDILAPQKP
+970 KTDATKTGNTEQKP
-983 SVTDSKVEKENEND
+983 SVTDSKVEKEN
-997 ALMNTLYERLSKNL
+997 A
-1011 SFKPDVEHFAVLRWR
+1011 
-1026 DGIDRLLGDFGNEIT
+1026 
-1041 LNDLQEIKKAH
+1041 
-1052 NEFKSKAN
+1052 
-1060 LDVGRG
+1060 
-1066 VSEADLRDVDNTL
+1066 
-1079 AKQEKVLTTEEGT
+1079 
-1092 TTSEKNNVPSVEKE
+1092 
-1106 NVKRRAIENAVASEK
+1106 KRRAIESAVASEK
-1121 ERVTPES
+1121 ERIAPEP
-1128 KFTKEFKGN
+1128 KFTEEFKGN

-1157 AEEIREAF
+1157 AEEIRDAF

-1179 AKRGYLRHNARNP
+1179 AKRGYLRPNARNP

-1282 ADGKPITDTSKVTD
+1282 ADGKPITDTAKVTD
-1296 GDLVSLAID
+1296 GDLVALAID

-1401 NNGKVIDTQNAIFG
+1401 SNGKVLDTQNAIFG

-1641 SQNGLSA
+1641 AQNGLSA

-1820 LRSAIDTIKDAINP
+1820 LRSAIDTIKNAVNP

-2102 YDGKPWLD
+2102 YEGKPWLD

-2119 DKGFADTSKNYELRY
+2119 DKGFADTNKNYELRY
-2134 DKLKVDGFLAPLVD
+2134 DKLKVAGFLAPLVD

-2157 YKYQYDNLGSD
+2157 YKYQHDNLGSD

-2200 YIDENRNIED
+2200 YIDESRNIED

-2228 WTGSGTHNNLNALAA
+2228 WTGSGTLNNLNALAA

-2259 DGGMNN
+2259 DGGMNK
-2265 KFKIRVVTTTDPNF
+2265 KFNIRVVTTTDPNF

-2446 LKEIAKSGGLSSRA
+2446 LKEIAKRGGLSSRA

-2481 ALSRKLAHAQTRM
+2481 AFSRKLAHAQTRM

-2568 KAGWV
+2568 KVGWV
-2573 NFFRQALFRVA
+2573 NFFRQMLFRVA

-2589 AIAME
+2589 AMAME

-2640 ASAMGTALYQ
+2640 ASALGTALYQ

-2758 YTFASFVPGVVDLID
+2758 YTFASFVSGVVDLID

-2782 DQDNAVIVRTEKI
+2782 EKDNAVIVRTEKI

-2866 KADEAKIK
+2866 KDDEAKIK

>member
-20 KSKYDHIL
+20 KSKYDNIL

-58 PQQEASK
+58 PQQETK
-65 DYKSYL
+65 RDYKSYL
-71 SGYGVSADYGN
+71 GDYGVSADYGN

-121 PEGDEKKAHQEH
+121 PEGDDKKAHQEH
-133 LKALSELPTTYLEN
+133 LKELSELPTTYLEN
-147 TAVNALAEGAK
+147 TWTNQAVEGAK

-166 AVEGVKNLATS
+166 AIEGVKNLA
-177 YVDLSDEELLAKYDP
+177 LSHADVINASDKDLLAKENPD
-192 ALLEQ
+192 LLARVE
-197 IKKAGGV
+197 KAGGI
-204 DHLRQIGMATK
+204 DYIQKIGNAVRD
-215 LQDED
+215 QEID
-220 LSGMGTTALQGA
+220 LSGVGSTALFGA
-232 TQEQRELGTKML
+232 TEAERKLGTEL
-244 NALSDARARDT
+244 IDALSKARAKDVIS
-255 LARTDKEGE
+255 RTDAEGE
-264 EVVMDDGSVVK
+264 EVVMPDGTVKK
-275 MSNLQASDYYNKA
+275 MSNIQAADYYNKA
-288 RSRIAGEDEAAKEF
+288 PSRIAGEKEAAEKF
-302 NEDVLKS
+302 DEDVLKS
-309 LSTANGWKHLLNAG
+309 MATVDGWKHIAG
-323 ARSSTQNVPTLLA
+323 SAFRSSAQNVPTLLA
-336 GTAVSFLAPPV
+336 GTAAMMANPMVGLA
-347 GIAIMQTGNI
+347 IINSGNI

-363 GIQDLADKEYKKL
+363 GIQNLADEEYKKI
-376 HGEDAEVT
+376 HGEDANVT
-384 SLSSAEYLNFL
+384 DLSAAEYLNFL
-395 DKLAEEGKVSEKAA
+395 DKLAGEGKVSEQVAK
-409 DSFKTGFAMTMAE
+409 SFKTGVGMTLAE
-422 QVTGGVV
+422 QATGGVV
-429 GKLGSALSG
+429 GHLGSAIGG
-438 MTAKTLAG
+438 MTVKSLAG
-446 RLASTAGAV
+446 RLAAGGAALGVKSTS
-455 GIHFTDEGWQEV
+455 EGWEEV
-467 ASQVVENVSN
+467 ASQIVENVGN
-477 GKPWNEGLSQAFV
+477 GKEWNDGLAQAFT
-490 QGTFSIEGALQQ
+490 QGVFSVEGALQ
-502 GAKGIGKLKA
+502 GVGKGLNKLRNRNS
-512 LKGKEKEAVEKA
+512 EKNESAEEA

-534 QVAESKA
+534 QVAETKS

-548 PEVQSEPTTDDINTQ
+548 PEVQAEPTADDINTQ

-575 DPLHTRESLMA
+575 DPLHTRESLMS

-616 TQTKNDKGQT
+616 TQTKNEKGQT

-663 SQDVNGQPTEQGAVV
+663 SQDVNGQPIEQGAVV
-678 SDTSTTEHSGQVS
+678 SDTSATEHSGQTS
-691 EPVSPVETETTPTG
+691 EPVSPVETETTTAG

-711 GITANP
+711 GITENP

-726 ESDPVGLNGRTGE
+726 ESDSVGLDGRTGE
-739 TVGGRREQGELGQ
+739 TDGGRREQGELGQ
-752 EGSQQGNQ
+752 DGSQQGNQ
-760 PSQKAV
+760 PSQAT
-766 SGSTDSGV
+766 STGSTDSGV
-774 RERTKSYSV
+774 RERAQSDSV
-783 GETLNEIEGKQY
+783 GETLTPSERLAYPSFMSDEEIIASKNRLKAFWEEAKKDANTREFLKADKGTYNSKSEMVSAMQRAMSEHLDDAETNAELFKHASYLANQHKGRKGWGGKSADIALPNGAKMSLSNVIGSAEKAHRTERSKNETKPESKRDTVATEQSTEQPAVPNKTTKVSASDLN
-795 RRTSVTKPTES
+795 TSRKTDVTKT
-806 TVKAKV
+806 
-812 FRGGGVEGRGV
+812 G
-823 VWNST
+823 
-828 NEAVAH
+828 
-834 LYKAKKGDAVTESDV
+834 
-849 ELKTPRVVDVKGGL
+849 
-863 YSQVKFGQAHPKNAV
+863 NA
-878 AKKYPALYEE
+878 E
-888 VAKMMYGD
+888 
-896 VKGMPNLFKASD
+896 
-908 RLVFDTL
+908 
-915 VNNALVNA
+915 
-923 GVIKGKVHDGVV
+923 
-935 MENVIDPSGKSGEFK
+935 
-950 NAKNE
+950 
-955 QLLGDNVV
+955 
-963 TFNQKEF
+963 
-970 LAKTKDILAPQKP
+970 QKP
-983 SVTDSKVEKENEND
+983 SVADSKVEKEN
-997 ALMNTLYERLSKNL
+997 A
-1011 SFKPDVEHFAVLRWR
+1011 
-1026 DGIDRLLGDFGNEIT
+1026 
-1041 LNDLQEIKKAH
+1041 
-1052 NEFKSKAN
+1052 
-1060 LDVGRG
+1060 
-1066 VSEADLRDVDNTL
+1066 
-1079 AKQEKVLTTEEGT
+1079 
-1092 TTSEKNNVPSVEKE
+1092 
-1106 NVKRRAIENAVASEK
+1106 KRRAIESAVASEK
-1121 ERVTPES
+1121 ERVAPES

-1137 DLRTNQRIAHELLKG
+1137 DLRTNQRKAYELLKG

-1179 AKRGYLRHNARNP
+1179 AKRGYLRPNARNP
-1192 KHQAFAGSRVDLVG
+1192 KHQAFAGSKVDLVG

-1240 NPDLVEDITAFHKKA
+1240 NPDLVEDIYAFHKKA

-1296 GDLVSLAID
+1296 GDLVALAID

-1351 GFATYESGPQIA
+1351 GFSTYESGPQIA

-1401 NNGKVIDTQNAIFG
+1401 SNGKVLDTQNAIFG

-1436 ALTTKAADKK
+1436 ALTTKASDKRV
-1446 IFGSDVLTLTDTVT
+1446 FGDDVLTLTDTVT
-1460 GKDIT
+1460 GNNVT
-1465 KADGGVIAM
+1465 KKDGGVIAM

-1530 KTGNATQKV
+1530 KAENAQKTDNATQKV
-1539 AKSSTAT
+1539 AKSSTQT
-1546 KTESTKTTPTKQ
+1546 KTDFTKTTPTKQ

-1595 HAKNVTII
+1595 HAKNVTVI

-1621 IEGFYDE
+1621 IEGFYDD

-1641 SQNGLSA
+1641 AQNGLSA

-1672 LRAILQTAASND
+1672 LRAILQTAAAND

-1695 ERASR
+1695 ERMNR
-1700 GEAVSVNEDMA
+1700 GEAVAVNEDMA

-1805 AHNVEEGVNL
+1805 AHDVKEGVNL

-1834 HLETLADKLSGNKHA
+1834 HLEKVADKLSGNKHA

-1908 IKTTVNAVAHQQK
+1908 IKTTVNAVAHKQK

-1964 SAITKSTTA
+1964 SAITKSTSA

-2119 DKGFADTSKNYELRY
+2119 DKGFADTRKNYELRY

-2200 YIDENRNIED
+2200 YIDESRKIEE

-2228 WTGSGTHNNLNALAA
+2228 WTGSGTLNNLNALAA

-2370 GYFFSDLKDQSDGLR
+2370 GYFFSDLKDQSDGFR

-2398 NVFSGIMQRGYLRA
+2398 NVFSGIMNRGYLRA
-2412 AVALALEEGDKATT
+2412 AVAMALEEGDKSPT

-2474 EKDGLTG
+2474 EKEGLSG
-2481 ALSRKLAHAQTRM
+2481 ALSRKFAQAQTRM

-2573 NFFRQALFRVA
+2573 NFFRQMLFRVA

-2589 AIAME
+2589 AMAME

-2602 DKETLRDYSPGEL
+2602 DKESLRDYSSGEL

-2640 ASAMGTALYQ
+2640 AAAAGTALYQ
-2650 VAAGNWQKGEAL
+2650 AAVGNWQPKAAMA
-2662 SHVKHAIAENVN
+2662 HVGHAISENVN

-2710 FGNKLSRQGSDNLK
+2710 FGNKLSRQGTDNLK

-2782 DQDNAVIVRTEKI
+2782 EAENPVIVRTEKV

-2866 KADEAKIK
+2866 KDDEAKIK

>member
-20 KSKYDHIL
+20 KSKYDNIL

-33 QPAAEPA
+33 QPAEVPA

-71 SGYGVSADYGN
+71 GDYGVSADYGN

-133 LKALSELPTTYLEN
+133 LKELSELPTTYLEN
-147 TAVNALAEGAK
+147 TVGNALAEGAK

-166 AVEGVKNLATS
+166 AVEGAKNLATS
-177 YVDLSDEELLAKYDP
+177 YVDLTDEELLAKYDT

-197 IKKAGGV
+197 IKKAGGI
-204 DHLRQIGMATK
+204 DQLRQIGMATK

-264 EVVMDDGSVVK
+264 EVVMDDGRVVK
-275 MSNLQASDYYNKA
+275 MSNLQAADYYNKA

-323 ARSSTQNVPTLLA
+323 ARSSAQNVPTLLA
-336 GTAVSFLAPPV
+336 GTAVSFVAPPV

-357 TDQQLQ
+357 SDQQLQ
-363 GIQDLADKEYKKL
+363 GIQDLADKEYKKQ

-395 DKLAEEGKVSEKAA
+395 DKLAEEGKVSEQAA
-409 DSFKTGFAMTMAE
+409 DSFKTGFAMTLAE

-438 MTAKTLAG
+438 ITAKTLAG
-446 RLASTAGAV
+446 KLAATSGAV
-455 GIHFTDEGWQEV
+455 GIHLTDEGWQEV
-467 ASQVVENVSN
+467 ASQVVENVRN
-477 GKPWNEGLSQAFV
+477 DKPWNEGLAQAFT
-490 QGTFSIEGALQQ
+490 QGVFSIEGVLQQ
-502 GAKGIGKLKA
+502 GAKGVGKLKE
-512 LKGKEKEAVEKA
+512 LKGKDKEAVEKA

-534 QVAESKA
+534 QVAETKA
-541 EEQTEPQ
+541 EEAPVEQTEPK
-548 PEVQSEPTTDDINTQ
+548 VQAEPTTDDINAQ

-575 DPLHTRESLMA
+575 DPLHTRESLMS

-616 TQTKNDKGQT
+616 TQAKNDKGQT

-663 SQDVNGQPTEQGAVV
+663 SQDVNGQPIEQGAVV
-678 SDTSTTEHSGQVS
+678 SDTSATEHSGQTS
-691 EPVSPVETETTPTG
+691 EPVSPVETKTTTTG

-711 GITANP
+711 GTTANP

-726 ESDPVGLNGRTGE
+726 ESDPVGLDGRTGE

-752 EGSQQGNQ
+752 AGSQQGNQ
-760 PSQKAV
+760 PSQETV

-774 RERTKSYSV
+774 RERAQSDSV
-783 GETLNEIEGKQY
+783 GETLTAPKKKTAEQINNAKSEREQIADSIVDEIKAIKGQPTVDDVFAIHEKISQNKM
-795 RRTSVTKPTES
+795 RRAHNV
-806 TVKAKV
+806 
-812 FRGGGVEGRGV
+812 
-823 VWNST
+823 
-828 NEAVAH
+828 NEAYNKLLNKLTDEQDMELTERILESFKQKREDFNNKVEE
-834 LYKAKKGDAVTESDV
+834 LTNGIISPSKRDTVVTEQSAEQSSV
-849 ELKTPRVVDVKGGL
+849 PNKTTKVG
-863 YSQVKFGQAHPKNAV
+863 
-878 AKKYPALYEE
+878 
-888 VAKMMYGD
+888 
-896 VKGMPNLFKASD
+896 ASD
-908 RLVFDTL
+908 LNTSRKTDATKTS
-915 VNNALVNA
+915 NA
-923 GVIKGKVHDGVV
+923 GQ
-935 MENVIDPSGKSGEFK
+935 KS
-950 NAKNE
+950 
-955 QLLGDNVV
+955 
-963 TFNQKEF
+963 
-970 LAKTKDILAPQKP
+970 
-983 SVTDSKVEKENEND
+983 SVADSKVEKEN
-997 ALMNTLYERLSKNL
+997 A
-1011 SFKPDVEHFAVLRWR
+1011 
-1026 DGIDRLLGDFGNEIT
+1026 
-1041 LNDLQEIKKAH
+1041 
-1052 NEFKSKAN
+1052 
-1060 LDVGRG
+1060 
-1066 VSEADLRDVDNTL
+1066 
-1079 AKQEKVLTTEEGT
+1079 
-1092 TTSEKNNVPSVEKE
+1092 
-1106 NVKRRAIENAVASEK
+1106 KRRAIESAVASEK
-1121 ERVTPES
+1121 ERVAPES

-1137 DLRTNQRIAHELLKG
+1137 DLRTNQRKAYELLKG

-1179 AKRGYLRHNARNP
+1179 AKRGYLRPNARNP
-1192 KHQAFAGSRVDLVG
+1192 KHQAFAGSKVDLVG

-1240 NPDLVEDITAFHKKA
+1240 NPDLVEDISAFHKKA

-1296 GDLVSLAID
+1296 GDLVALAID

-1401 NNGKVIDTQNAIFG
+1401 SNGKVLDTQNAIFG

-1436 ALTTKAADKK
+1436 ALTTKASDKRV
-1446 IFGSDVLTLTDTVT
+1446 FGDDVLTLTDTVT
-1460 GKDIT
+1460 GNNVT
-1465 KADGGVIAM
+1465 KKDGGVIAM

-1511 AVDNLDG
+1511 AVDSLDG

-1530 KTGNATQKV
+1530 KANNATKTDNATQKV
-1539 AKSSTAT
+1539 AKSSTVT
-1546 KTESTKTTPTKQ
+1546 KTDFTKTTPTKQ

-1595 HAKNVTII
+1595 HAKNVTVI

-1621 IEGFYDE
+1621 IEGFYDD

-1641 SQNGLSA
+1641 AQNGLSA

-1672 LRAILQTAASND
+1672 LRAILQTAAAND

-1695 ERASR
+1695 ERMNR

-1711 VEEALAELNAALKTD
+1711 IEEALAELNAALKTD

-1742 LRSQTEKAT
+1742 LRSQTEIAT
-1751 DNLFTRIRNVIRK
+1751 DNLFTRIRNVVRK

-1820 LRSAIDTIKDAINP
+1820 LRSAIDTITNALNP
-1834 HLETLADKLSGNKHA
+1834 HLEKVADKLSGNKHA

-1964 SAITKSTTA
+1964 SAIIKSTTA

-2119 DKGFADTSKNYELRY
+2119 DKGFADTHKNYELRY

-2200 YIDENRNIED
+2200 YIDESRKIEE

-2228 WTGSGTHNNLNALAA
+2228 WTGSGTLNNLNALAT

-2249 GQNEVGKAIY
+2249 GQNEVGKEIY
-2259 DGGMNN
+2259 RLGMNN

-2341 MPAFSVYNAWRG
+2341 MPAFSMYNAWRG

-2364 ALNDKV
+2364 ALNNKV
-2370 GYFFSDLKDQSDGLR
+2370 GYFFSDLKDQSDGFR

-2412 AVALALEEGDKATT
+2412 AMALALEEGDKATT
-2426 SSAFRNFLLKDPK
+2426 SSSFRNFLLKDPK
-2439 VQASYAN
+2439 VQVAYAR
-2446 LKEIAKSGGLSSRA
+2446 LKDIAKSGGLSSRA

-2474 EKDGLTG
+2474 EKDGLSG
-2481 ALSRKLAHAQTRM
+2481 AFSRKLAQAQTRM

-2512 LQDMGLSKEKAI
+2512 LQDMGLTKEKAI

-2555 VQGARSTTRGLNT
+2555 VQGARSTTRGLST

-2573 NFFRQALFRVA
+2573 NFFRQMLFRVA
-2584 WMGVG
+2584 WLGVG
-2589 AIAME
+2589 AMAME

-2640 ASAMGTALYQ
+2640 ASALGTSLYQ
-2650 VAAGNWQKGEAL
+2650 VAVGNWQPKAGFA
-2662 SHVKHAIAENVN
+2662 HVGHAISENVN
-2674 VAPTPPGDANLL
+2674 VAPTPPGDTNLL

-2692 ITPSYLKTVHH
+2692 ITPTYLKTVHH

-2908 QEMHELEDR
+2908 EEMHELEDR

>member
-20 KSKYDHIL
+20 KSKYDNIL

-58 PQQEASK
+58 PQQETK
-65 DYKSYL
+65 RDYKSYL
-71 SGYGVSADYGN
+71 GDYGVSADYGN

-121 PEGDEKKAHQEH
+121 PEGDDKKAHQEH
-133 LKALSELPTTYLEN
+133 LKELSELPATYLEN
-147 TAVNALAEGAK
+147 TWSNQASEGIK

-166 AVEGVKNLATS
+166 TIEGVKNLA
-177 YVDLSDEELLAKYDP
+177 LSHADVINASDKDLLAKENPD
-192 ALLEQ
+192 LLARVE
-197 IKKAGGV
+197 KAGGI
-204 DHLRQIGMATK
+204 DYIQKIGNAVRD
-215 LQDED
+215 QEID
-220 LSGMGTTALQGA
+220 LSGVGSTALFGA
-232 TQEQRELGTKML
+232 TEAERKLGTEL
-244 NALSDARARDT
+244 IDALSKARAKDVIS
-255 LARTDKEGE
+255 RTDAEGE
-264 EVVMDDGSVVK
+264 EVVMPDGTVKK
-275 MSNLQASDYYNKA
+275 MSNIQAADYYNKA
-288 RSRIAGEDEAAKEF
+288 PSRIAGEKEAAEKF
-302 NEDVLKS
+302 DEDVLKS
-309 LSTANGWKHLLNAG
+309 MATVDGWKHIWGSAF
-323 ARSSTQNVPTLLA
+323 RSSAQNVPTLLA
-336 GTAVSFLAPPV
+336 GTAAMMASPMVGLA
-347 GIAIMQTGNI
+347 IINSGNI

-363 GIQDLADKEYKKL
+363 GIQNLADEEYKKI
-376 HGEDAEVT
+376 HGEDANVT
-384 SLSSAEYLNFL
+384 DLSAAEYLNFL
-395 DKLAEEGKVSEKAA
+395 DKLAGEGKVTEQAA
-409 DSFKTGFAMTMAE
+409 KSFKTGVGMTLAE
-422 QVTGGVV
+422 QATGGVV
-429 GKLGSALSG
+429 GHLGSAIGG
-438 MTAKTLAG
+438 MTVKSLAG
-446 RLASTAGAV
+446 RLAAGGAALGVKSTS
-455 GIHFTDEGWQEV
+455 EGWEEV
-467 ASQVVENVSN
+467 ASQIVENVGN
-477 GKPWNEGLSQAFV
+477 GKEWNDGLSQAFV
-490 QGTFSIEGALQQ
+490 QGVFSVEGLAQHT
-502 GAKGIGKLKA
+502 GKGLNKLREYKKA
-512 LKGKEKEAVEKA
+512 QSEKEEAVEKA

-534 QVAESKA
+534 QVAETKA
-541 EEQTEPQ
+541 EEIPAEQTEPQ
-548 PEVQSEPTTDDINTQ
+548 VEQPEAQAEPTADDINTQ

-663 SQDVNGQPTEQGAVV
+663 SQDVNGQPVEQGAVV
-678 SDTSTTEHSGQVS
+678 SDTSTTEHSGQTS
-691 EPVSPVETETTPTG
+691 EPVSPTTTETTTAG

-711 GITANP
+711 GVTENP

-726 ESDPVGLNGRTGE
+726 ESDPVRLDGRTGE

-752 EGSQQGNQ
+752 ERSQQGNQ
-760 PSQKAV
+760 SSQETV

-774 RERTKSYSV
+774 RERTKSDSV

-795 RRTSVTKPTES
+795 RRTTVTKPTES

-812 FRGGGVEGRGV
+812 FRGGNVEGRGV

-834 LYKAKKGDAVTESDV
+834 LYKSKKGDTVTEADV
-849 ELKTPRVVDVKGGL
+849 ELKSPRVVNVKGGL
-863 YSQVKFGQAHPKNAV
+863 YSQVKFDQAHPKNAV

-983 SVTDSKVEKENEND
+983 SVADSKVEKEN
-997 ALMNTLYERLSKNL
+997 A
-1011 SFKPDVEHFAVLRWR
+1011 
-1026 DGIDRLLGDFGNEIT
+1026 
-1041 LNDLQEIKKAH
+1041 
-1052 NEFKSKAN
+1052 
-1060 LDVGRG
+1060 
-1066 VSEADLRDVDNTL
+1066 
-1079 AKQEKVLTTEEGT
+1079 
-1092 TTSEKNNVPSVEKE
+1092 
-1106 NVKRRAIENAVASEK
+1106 KRRAIEEAVASEK
-1121 ERVTPES
+1121 ERIEPES
-1128 KFTKEFKGN
+1128 RFTKEFKGN
-1137 DLRTNQRIAHELLKG
+1137 DLRTNQRKAYELLKG

-1157 AEEIREAF
+1157 QEEIREAF

-1179 AKRGYLRHNARNP
+1179 AKRGYLRPNARNP
-1192 KHQAFAGSRVDLVG
+1192 KHQAFAGNKVDLVG

-1218 EVVYNDIKKSTA
+1218 EVVYEDIKKSTA

-1267 KRERVLTEA
+1267 KRGRVLTEA

-1282 ADGKPITDTSKVTD
+1282 ADGKPITDTAKVTD

-1336 GVSAMTIPQDAHAQA
+1336 GVSAMTIPQDAHAQT
-1351 GFATYESGPQIA
+1351 GFSTYESGPQIA

-1401 NNGKVIDTQNAIFG
+1401 SNGKVIDTQNAIFG

-1436 ALTTKAADKK
+1436 ALTTKASDKRV
-1446 IFGSDVLTLTDTVT
+1446 FGDDVLTLTDTVT
-1460 GKDIT
+1460 GNNVT
-1465 KADGGVIAM
+1465 KKDGGVIAM

-1530 KTGNATQKV
+1530 KANNATKTDNATQKV
-1539 AKSSTAT
+1539 AKSSTQT
-1546 KTESTKTTPTKQ
+1546 KSEFTKTTPAKQ

-1595 HAKNVTII
+1595 HAKNVTVI

-1608 NSTQA
+1608 NSVQA
-1613 SHYIFKNG
+1613 SNYILKNG
-1621 IEGFYDE
+1621 IEGFYDD

-1662 LGLDTKYGTD
+1662 LGLDTKYGND

-1695 ERASR
+1695 ERMNR

-1711 VEEALAELNAALKTD
+1711 IEEALAELNAALKTD
-1726 NVKALED
+1726 NVKALEE

-1805 AHNVEEGVNL
+1805 AHDVKEGVNL

-1820 LRSAIDTIKDAINP
+1820 LRSAIDTIKDALNP
-1834 HLETLADKLSGNKHA
+1834 HLEKVADKLSGNKHA

-2119 DKGFADTSKNYELRY
+2119 DKGFANINKNYELRY

-2200 YIDENRNIED
+2200 YIDESRKIED

-2228 WTGSGTHNNLNALAA
+2228 WTGSGTLNNLNALAT

-2259 DGGMNN
+2259 DGGMNK
-2265 KFKIRVVTTTDPNF
+2265 KFNIRVVTTTDPNF

-2353 FGEKRSQIKAF
+2353 FGEKRAQIKAF

-2370 GYFFSDLKDQSDGLR
+2370 GYFFSDLKDQSDGFR

-2439 VQASYAN
+2439 VQVAYVR
-2446 LKEIAKSGGLSSRA
+2446 LKDIAKSGGLSSRA

-2474 EKDGLTG
+2474 EKDGLSG
-2481 ALSRKLAHAQTRM
+2481 AFSRKLAQAQTRM

-2512 LQDMGLSKEKAI
+2512 LQDMGLTKEKAI

-2555 VQGARSTTRGLNT
+2555 VQGARSTTRGLST

-2573 NFFRQALFRVA
+2573 NFFRQMLFRVA

-2589 AIAME
+2589 AMAME

-2640 ASAMGTALYQ
+2640 ASALGTALYQ
-2650 VAAGNWQKGEAL
+2650 NAVGNWQTGEAL

-2692 ITPSYLKTVHH
+2692 ITPTYLKTVHH

-2710 FGNKLSRQGSDNLK
+2710 FGNKLSRQGTDNLK

-2782 DQDNAVIVRTEKI
+2782 EKDNAVIVRTEKI

-2866 KADEAKIK
+2866 KSDAAKIK

>member
-20 KSKYDHIL
+20 KSKYDNIL

-33 QPAAEPA
+33 QPAEVPA

-58 PQQEASK
+58 PQQETK
-65 DYKSYL
+65 RDYKSYL
-71 SGYGVSADYGN
+71 GDYGVSADYGN

-121 PEGDEKKAHQEH
+121 PEGDDKKAHQEH
-133 LKALSELPTTYLEN
+133 LKELSELPTTYLEN
-147 TAVNALAEGAK
+147 TWTNQAVEGAK

-166 AVEGVKNLATS
+166 AIEGVKNLA
-177 YVDLSDEELLAKYDP
+177 LSHADVINASDKDLLAKENPD
-192 ALLEQ
+192 LLARVE
-197 IKKAGGV
+197 KAGGI
-204 DHLRQIGMATK
+204 DYIQKIGNAVRD
-215 LQDED
+215 QEID
-220 LSGMGTTALQGA
+220 LSGVGSTALFGA
-232 TQEQRELGTKML
+232 TEAERKLGTEL
-244 NALSDARARDT
+244 IDALSKARAKDVIS
-255 LARTDKEGE
+255 RTDAEGE
-264 EVVMDDGSVVK
+264 EVVMPDGTVKK
-275 MSNLQASDYYNKA
+275 MSNIQAADYYNKA
-288 RSRIAGEDEAAKEF
+288 PSRIAGEKEAAEKF
-302 NEDVLKS
+302 DEDVLKS
-309 LSTANGWKHLLNAG
+309 MATVDGWKHIWGSAF
-323 ARSSTQNVPTLLA
+323 RSSAQNVPTLLA
-336 GTAVSFLAPPV
+336 GTAAMMASPMVGLA
-347 GIAIMQTGNI
+347 IINSGNI

-363 GIQDLADKEYKKL
+363 GIQNLADEEYKKI
-376 HGEDAEVT
+376 HGEDANVT
-384 SLSSAEYLNFL
+384 DLSAAEYLNFL
-395 DKLAEEGKVSEKAA
+395 DKLAGEGKVTEQAA
-409 DSFKTGFAMTMAE
+409 KSFKTGVGMTLAE
-422 QVTGGVV
+422 QATGGVV
-429 GKLGSALSG
+429 GHLGSEIGG
-438 MTAKTLAG
+438 MTVKSLAG
-446 RLASTAGAV
+446 RLAAGGAALGVKSTS
-455 GIHFTDEGWQEV
+455 EGWEEV
-467 ASQVVENVSN
+467 ASQIVENVGN
-477 GKPWNEGLSQAFV
+477 GKEWNDGLSQAFV
-490 QGTFSIEGALQQ
+490 QGVFSVEGLAQ
-502 GAKGIGKLKA
+502 GAGKGLNKLREYK
-512 LKGKEKEAVEKA
+512 KSQGEKKEAVEKA

-534 QVAESKA
+534 QVAETKA
-541 EEQTEPQ
+541 EEIPAEQTEPQ
-548 PEVQSEPTTDDINTQ
+548 VEQPEAQAEPTTDDINAQ
-563 LEEAREQQEPDF
+563 LEEAREPQEPDF
-575 DPLHTRESLMA
+575 DPLHTRESLMS

-663 SQDVNGQPTEQGAVV
+663 SQDVNGQSNEQGAVV
-678 SDTSTTEHSGQVS
+678 SDTSTTEHSGKTS
-691 EPVSPVETETTPTG
+691 EPVSPTTTETTTAG

-711 GITANP
+711 GVTENP

-726 ESDPVGLNGRTGE
+726 ESDPVGLDGRTGE

-752 EGSQQGNQ
+752 ERSQQGNQ
-760 PSQKAV
+760 SSQETV

-774 RERTKSYSV
+774 RERTKSDSV

-795 RRTSVTKPTES
+795 RRTTVTKPTES

-812 FRGGGVEGRGV
+812 FRGGNVEGRGV

-834 LYKAKKGDAVTESDV
+834 LYKSKKGDTVTEADV
-849 ELKTPRVVDVKGGL
+849 ELKSPRVVNVKGGL
-863 YSQVKFGQAHPKNAV
+863 YSQVKFDQAHPKNAV

-950 NAKNE
+950 TAKNE

-963 TFNQKEF
+963 TFNQKDF

-983 SVTDSKVEKENEND
+983 SVADSKVEKEN
-997 ALMNTLYERLSKNL
+997 A
-1011 SFKPDVEHFAVLRWR
+1011 
-1026 DGIDRLLGDFGNEIT
+1026 
-1041 LNDLQEIKKAH
+1041 
-1052 NEFKSKAN
+1052 
-1060 LDVGRG
+1060 
-1066 VSEADLRDVDNTL
+1066 
-1079 AKQEKVLTTEEGT
+1079 
-1092 TTSEKNNVPSVEKE
+1092 
-1106 NVKRRAIENAVASEK
+1106 KRRAIEEAVASEK
-1121 ERVTPES
+1121 ERIKPES
-1128 KFTKEFKGN
+1128 RFTKEFKGN
-1137 DLRTNQRIAHELLKG
+1137 DLRTNQRKAYELLKG

-1179 AKRGYLRHNARNP
+1179 AKRGYLRPNARNP
-1192 KHQAFAGSRVDLVG
+1192 KHQAFAGSKVDLVG

-1218 EVVYNDIKKSTA
+1218 EVVYEDIKKSTA

-1336 GVSAMTIPQDAHAQA
+1336 GVSAMTIPQDAHAQT
-1351 GFATYESGPQIA
+1351 GFSIYESGPQIA

-1401 NNGKVIDTQNAIFG
+1401 SNGKVLDTQNAIFG

-1436 ALTTKAADKK
+1436 ALTTKASDKRV
-1446 IFGSDVLTLTDTVT
+1446 FGDDVLTLTDTVT
-1460 GKDIT
+1460 GNNVT
-1465 KADGGVIAM
+1465 KKDGGVIAM

-1530 KTGNATQKV
+1530 KAENAQKTGNATQKV

-1546 KTESTKTTPTKQ
+1546 KSEFTKTTPTKQ

-1569 TADFSKLDTSLT
+1569 TADFSALDTSLT
-1581 KEKVKRT
+1581 KDKVKRT

-1595 HAKNVTII
+1595 HAKNVTVI

-1621 IEGFYDE
+1621 IEGFYDD

-1641 SQNGLSA
+1641 AQNGLSA

-1695 ERASR
+1695 ERVNR

-1711 VEEALAELNAALKTD
+1711 TEEALAELNAALKTD

-1805 AHNVEEGVNL
+1805 AHDVKEGVNL

-1820 LRSAIDTIKDAINP
+1820 LRSAIDTIKDALNP
-1834 HLETLADKLSGNKHA
+1834 HLEKVADKLSGNKHA

-1921 QFQKKVFAFSDK
+1921 QFQKKVFAFSDA

-1964 SAITKSTTA
+1964 SAITKSTSA

-2119 DKGFADTSKNYELRY
+2119 DKGFANTNKNYELRY

-2200 YIDENRNIED
+2200 YIDESRKIEE

-2228 WTGSGTHNNLNALAA
+2228 WTGSGTLNNLNALAA

-2249 GQNEVGKAIY
+2249 GQSEVGKAIY
-2259 DGGMNN
+2259 NGGMNK
-2265 KFKIRVVTTTDPNF
+2265 KFNIRVVTTTDPNF

-2353 FGEKRSQIKAF
+2353 FGEKRAQIKAF

-2385 LQFAADLFKRSYA
+2385 LQFAADSFKRSYA
-2398 NVFSGIMQRGYLRA
+2398 NVFSGIMNRGYLRA
-2412 AVALALEEGDKATT
+2412 AVAMALEEGDKSPT

-2474 EKDGLTG
+2474 EKDGLSG
-2481 ALSRKLAHAQTRM
+2481 AFSRKLAQAQTRM

-2589 AIAME
+2589 AMAME

-2640 ASAMGTALYQ
+2640 AAAAGTALYQ
-2650 VAAGNWQKGEAL
+2650 AAVGNWQPKAAMA
-2662 SHVKHAIAENVN
+2662 HVGHAISENVN

-2710 FGNKLSRQGSDNLK
+2710 FGNKLSRQGTDNLK
-2724 EKWAAGK
+2724 EKLAAGK

-2782 DQDNAVIVRTEKI
+2782 EAENPVIVRTEKI

-2822 NLANYKKINDEILVA
+2822 NLASYKKINDEILVA

-2908 QEMHELEDR
+2908 EEMHELEDR

>member
-20 KSKYDHIL
+20 KSKYDNIL

-33 QPAAEPA
+33 QPAEVPA

-71 SGYGVSADYGN
+71 GDYGVSADYGN

-121 PEGDEKKAHQEH
+121 PEGDDKKAHQEH
-133 LKALSELPTTYLEN
+133 LKELSELPATYLEN
-147 TAVNALAEGAK
+147 TVGNALAEGAK

-166 AVEGVKNLATS
+166 AIEGVKNLA
-177 YVDLSDEELLAKYDP
+177 LSHADVVNASDKDLLAKENPD
-192 ALLEQ
+192 LLARVE
-197 IKKAGGV
+197 KAGGI
-204 DHLRQIGMATK
+204 DYIQKIGNAVRD
-215 LQDED
+215 QDID
-220 LSGMGTTALQGA
+220 LSGVGSTALFGA
-232 TQEQRELGTKML
+232 TEAERKLGTEL
-244 NALSDARARDT
+244 IDALSKARARDVIS
-255 LARTDKEGE
+255 RTDAEGE
-264 EVVMDDGSVVK
+264 EVVMPDGTVKK
-275 MSNLQASDYYNKA
+275 MSNIQAADYYNKA
-288 RSRIAGEDEAAKEF
+288 PSRIAGEKEAAKEF

-309 LSTANGWKHLLNAG
+309 LSTANGWKHLWNAG
-323 ARSSTQNVPTLLA
+323 ARSFAQNVPTLLA
-336 GTAVSFLAPPV
+336 GTAVSFVAPPV

-363 GIQDLADKEYKKL
+363 GIQDLADKEYKKQ

-395 DKLAEEGKVSEKAA
+395 DKLAEEGKVSEQAA
-409 DSFKTGFAMTMAE
+409 DSFKTGFAMTLAE

-429 GKLGSALSG
+429 GKLGSALAG

-446 RLASTAGAV
+446 KLAATSGAV
-455 GIHFTDEGWQEV
+455 GIHLTDEGWQEV
-467 ASQVVENVSN
+467 ASQVVENVRN
-477 GKPWNEGLSQAFV
+477 DKPWNEGLAQAFT
-490 QGTFSIEGALQQ
+490 QGVFSIEGVLQQ
-502 GAKGIGKLKA
+502 GAKGIGKLKE
-512 LKGKEKEAVEKA
+512 LKGKKKEDVEKA

-534 QVAESKA
+534 QVAETKA
-541 EEQTEPQ
+541 EETPAEQTEPQ
-548 PEVQSEPTTDDINTQ
+548 VEQPEAQAEPTADDINAQ

-575 DPLHTRESLMA
+575 DPIHTRESLMA
-586 EYDAITRAIGNGE
+586 EYDSITRAIGNGE

-663 SQDVNGQPTEQGAVV
+663 SQDVNGQPIEQGAVV
-678 SDTSTTEHSGQVS
+678 SDTSATEHSGQTS
-691 EPVSPVETETTPTG
+691 ESVSPTTAETTTAG

-711 GITANP
+711 GTTANP

-726 ESDPVGLNGRTGE
+726 ESDPVGLDGRTGE

-752 EGSQQGNQ
+752 DGSQQGNH
-760 PSQKAV
+760 PSQET
-766 SGSTDSGV
+766 STGSTDSGV
-774 RERTKSYSV
+774 RERTKSDSV

-795 RRTSVTKPTES
+795 RRTAVTKPTES

-812 FRGGGVEGRGV
+812 FRGGNVEGRGV

-834 LYKAKKGDAVTESDV
+834 LYKAKKGDAVSEADV
-849 ELKTPRVVDVKGGL
+849 ELKTPRVVNVKGGL
-863 YSQVKFGQAHPKNAV
+863 YSQVKFDQAHPKNAV
-878 AKKYPALYEE
+878 SKKYPALYEE

-970 LAKTKDILAPQKP
+970 LAKTKDILAPQK
-983 SVTDSKVEKENEND
+983 SSATDSKVEKEN
-997 ALMNTLYERLSKNL
+997 A
-1011 SFKPDVEHFAVLRWR
+1011 
-1026 DGIDRLLGDFGNEIT
+1026 
-1041 LNDLQEIKKAH
+1041 
-1052 NEFKSKAN
+1052 
-1060 LDVGRG
+1060 
-1066 VSEADLRDVDNTL
+1066 
-1079 AKQEKVLTTEEGT
+1079 
-1092 TTSEKNNVPSVEKE
+1092 
-1106 NVKRRAIENAVASEK
+1106 KRRAIESAVASEK
-1121 ERVTPES
+1121 ERIAPES
-1128 KFTKEFKGN
+1128 RFTKEFKGN
-1137 DLRTNQRIAHELLKG
+1137 DLRTNQRKAYELLKG

-1157 AEEIREAF
+1157 AEEIRESF

-1179 AKRGYLRHNARNP
+1179 AKRGYLRPNARNP

-1282 ADGKPITDTSKVTD
+1282 ADGKPITDMSKVTD

-1336 GVSAMTIPQDAHAQA
+1336 GVSAMTTPQDAQAQT
-1351 GFATYESGPQIA
+1351 GFSTYESGPQIA

-1401 NNGKVIDTQNAIFG
+1401 SNGKVLDTQNAIFG

-1436 ALTTKAADKK
+1436 ALTTKASDKRV
-1446 IFGSDVLTLTDTVT
+1446 FGDDVLTLTDTVT
-1460 GKDIT
+1460 GNNVT
-1465 KADGGVIAM
+1465 KKDGGVIAM

-1518 AMVYILDNKDAP
+1518 AMVYILDNKDVPKADNAQ

-1539 AKSSTAT
+1539 AKYSTQT
-1546 KTESTKTTPTKQ
+1546 KSESTKTTPTTQ

-1595 HAKNVTII
+1595 HAKNVTVI

-1621 IEGFYDE
+1621 IEGFYDD

-1641 SQNGLSA
+1641 AQNGLSA

-1672 LRAILQTAASND
+1672 LRAILQTAAAND

-1695 ERASR
+1695 ERMNR

-1711 VEEALAELNAALKTD
+1711 IEEALAELNAALKTD

-1742 LRSQTEKAT
+1742 LRSQTEKTT

-1780 AGLDEAIAKHAAP
+1780 AGLDESIAKHAAP

-1805 AHNVEEGVNL
+1805 AHDVKEGVNL

-1820 LRSAIDTIKDAINP
+1820 LRSAIDTITNALNP
-1834 HLETLADKLSGNKHA
+1834 HLEKVADKLSGNKHA

-1860 NSIDTTVTQKQKVKG
+1860 NSIDTTITQKQKVKG

-2119 DKGFADTSKNYELRY
+2119 DKGFANTHKNYELRY

-2200 YIDENRNIED
+2200 YIDESRKIED

-2228 WTGSGTHNNLNALAA
+2228 WTGSGTLNNLNALAT

-2259 DGGMNN
+2259 DGGMNK
-2265 KFKIRVVTTTDPNF
+2265 KFNIRVVTTTDPNF

-2353 FGEKRSQIKAF
+2353 FGEKRAQIKAF

-2370 GYFFSDLKDQSDGLR
+2370 GYFFSDLKDQSDGFR

-2439 VQASYAN
+2439 VQVAYAR
-2446 LKEIAKSGGLSSRA
+2446 LKDIAKSGGLSSRA

-2474 EKDGLTG
+2474 EKDGLSG
-2481 ALSRKLAHAQTRM
+2481 AFSRKLAQAQTRM

-2512 LQDMGLSKEKAI
+2512 LQDMGLTKEKAI

-2555 VQGARSTTRGLNT
+2555 VQGARSTTRGLST

-2573 NFFRQALFRVA
+2573 NFFRQMLFRVA

-2589 AIAME
+2589 AMAME

-2640 ASAMGTALYQ
+2640 ASALGTALYQ
-2650 VAAGNWQKGEAL
+2650 NAVGNWQTGEAL

-2692 ITPSYLKTVHH
+2692 ITPTYLKTVHH

-2710 FGNKLSRQGSDNLK
+2710 FGNKLSRQGTDNLK

-2782 DQDNAVIVRTEKI
+2782 EKDNAVIVRTEKI

>member
-58 PQQEASK
+58 QQQEASK

-71 SGYGVSADYGN
+71 GNYGVSADYGN

-133 LKALSELPTTYLEN
+133 LKELSELPTTYLEN
-147 TAVNALAEGAK
+147 TWTNQAVEGAK
-158 RGIVGTEA
+158 RGVVGTEA
-166 AVEGVKNLATS
+166 AIEGVKNLA
-177 YVDLSDEELLAKYDP
+177 LSHADVINASDKDLLAKENSD
-192 ALLEQ
+192 LLARVE
-197 IKKAGGV
+197 KAGGI
-204 DHLRQIGMATK
+204 DYIQKIGNAVRD
-215 LQDED
+215 QDID
-220 LSGMGTTALQGA
+220 LSGVGSTALFGA
-232 TQEQRELGTKML
+232 TEEERKLGTEL
-244 NALSDARARDT
+244 IDALSKARAKDVIS
-255 LARTDKEGE
+255 RTDAEGE
-264 EVVMDDGSVVK
+264 EVVMSDGTVKK
-275 MSNLQASDYYNKA
+275 MSNIQAADYYNKA
-288 RSRIAGEDEAAKEF
+288 PSRIAGEKEAAEKF
-302 NEDVLKS
+302 DEDVLKS
-309 LSTANGWKHLLNAG
+309 MATVDGWKHILGSAF
-323 ARSSTQNVPTLLA
+323 RSSAQNVPTLLA
-336 GTAVSFLAPPV
+336 GTAAMMASPMVGLA
-347 GIAIMQTGNI
+347 IINSGNI

-363 GIQDLADKEYKKL
+363 GIQNLADEEYKKI
-376 HGEDAEVT
+376 HGEDANVT
-384 SLSSAEYLNFL
+384 DLSAAEYLNFL
-395 DKLAEEGKVSEKAA
+395 DKLAGEGKVTEQAA
-409 DSFKTGFAMTMAE
+409 KSFKTGVGMTLAE
-422 QVTGGVV
+422 QATGGVV
-429 GKLGSALSG
+429 GHLGSALSG
-438 MTAKTLAG
+438 MTVKSLAG
-446 RLASTAGAV
+446 RLAAGGAALGVKSTS
-455 GIHFTDEGWQEV
+455 EGWEEV
-467 ASQVVENVSN
+467 AAQIVENVGN
-477 GKPWNEGLSQAFV
+477 GKEWNDGLAQAFT
-490 QGTFSIEGALQQ
+490 QGVFSVEGALQ
-502 GAKGIGKLKA
+502 GVGKGLNKLRNRNS
-512 LKGKEKEAVEKA
+512 EKNESAEEAI
-524 TEQNLAETAE
+524 EQNIAEIAE
-534 QVAESKA
+534 QVAETKA
-541 EEQTEPQ
+541 EEAPAEQ
-548 PEVQSEPTTDDINTQ
+548 PEVQAEPTTDDINAQ

-575 DPLHTRESLMA
+575 DPLHTRESLMT

-616 TQTKNDKGQT
+616 TQTKNEKGQT

-645 FATTQDT
+645 FATTQGT

-663 SQDVNGQPTEQGAVV
+663 SQDVNGQPIEQGAVV
-678 SDTSTTEHSGQVS
+678 SDTSATEHSGQTS
-691 EPVSPVETETTPTG
+691 EPVSPVETETTTAG

-711 GITANP
+711 GITENP

-726 ESDPVGLNGRTGE
+726 ESDPVGLDGRTGE

-752 EGSQQGNQ
+752 DGSQQGNQ
-760 PSQKAV
+760 PSQET
-766 SGSTDSGV
+766 STGSTDSGV
-774 RERTKSYSV
+774 RERAQSDSV
-783 GETLNEIEGKQY
+783 GETLTPSERLAYPSFMSDEEIIASKNRLKAFWEEAKKDANTREFLKADKGTYRSKAEMVSAMQRAMQEHLDDAETNAELFKHASYLANQHKGRKGWGGKSADIALPNGAKMSLSNVIGSAEKAHRTERSKNE
-795 RRTSVTKPTES
+795 TKPES
-806 TVKAKV
+806 KRDTV
-812 FRGGGVEGRGV
+812 
-823 VWNST
+823 
-828 NEAVAH
+828 
-834 LYKAKKGDAVTESDV
+834 VTEQSAEQPSV
-849 ELKTPRVVDVKGGL
+849 PNKTTKI
-863 YSQVKFGQAHPKNAV
+863 S
-878 AKKYPALYEE
+878 
-888 VAKMMYGD
+888 
-896 VKGMPNLFKASD
+896 ASD
-908 RLVFDTL
+908 LNSSRKTDATKTG
-915 VNNALVNA
+915 NA
-923 GVIKGKVHDGVV
+923 
-935 MENVIDPSGKSGEFK
+935 E
-950 NAKNE
+950 
-955 QLLGDNVV
+955 
-963 TFNQKEF
+963 
-970 LAKTKDILAPQKP
+970 QKP
-983 SVTDSKVEKENEND
+983 SVADSKVEKEN
-997 ALMNTLYERLSKNL
+997 A
-1011 SFKPDVEHFAVLRWR
+1011 
-1026 DGIDRLLGDFGNEIT
+1026 
-1041 LNDLQEIKKAH
+1041 
-1052 NEFKSKAN
+1052 
-1060 LDVGRG
+1060 
-1066 VSEADLRDVDNTL
+1066 
-1079 AKQEKVLTTEEGT
+1079 
-1092 TTSEKNNVPSVEKE
+1092 
-1106 NVKRRAIENAVASEK
+1106 KRRAIESAVASEK
-1121 ERVTPES
+1121 ERVAPES

-1137 DLRTNQRIAHELLKG
+1137 DLRTNQRKAHELLKG

-1157 AEEIREAF
+1157 QEEIREAF
-1165 FKNSPTASTASFEA
+1165 FKNSPNASTASFEA
-1179 AKRGYLRHNARNP
+1179 AKRGYLRPNARNP

-1218 EVVYNDIKKSTA
+1218 EIVYEDIKKSTA

-1240 NPDLVEDITAFHKKA
+1240 NPDLVDDITAFHKKA

-1296 GDLVSLAID
+1296 GDLVALAID

-1336 GVSAMTIPQDAHAQA
+1336 GVSAMTIPQDAHAQT
-1351 GFATYESGPQIA
+1351 GFSTYESGPQIA

-1388 VADKNEGKIHVVD
+1388 VADKNEGKIYVVD
-1401 NNGKVIDTQNAIFG
+1401 SNGKVLDTQNAIFG

-1436 ALTTKAADKK
+1436 ALTTKASDKRV
-1446 IFGSDVLTLTDTVT
+1446 FGDDVLTLTDTVT
-1460 GKDIT
+1460 GNNVT
-1465 KADGGVIAM
+1465 KKDGGVIAM

-1511 AVDNLDG
+1511 AVDSLDG

-1530 KTGNATQKV
+1530 KANNATKTDNATQKV
-1539 AKSSTAT
+1539 AKSSTVT
-1546 KTESTKTTPTKQ
+1546 KTEFTKTTPTKQ
-1558 GKFGVSKVKFS
+1558 GKFGISKVKFS
-1569 TADFSKLDTSLT
+1569 TADFSALDTSLT

-1595 HAKNVTII
+1595 YAKNVTVI

-1621 IEGFYDE
+1621 IEGFYDD

-1672 LRAILQTAASND
+1672 LRAILQTAAAND

-1695 ERASR
+1695 ERMNR

-1711 VEEALAELNAALKTD
+1711 IEEALAELNAALKTN

-1780 AGLDEAIAKHAAP
+1780 AELDESIAKHAAP

-1805 AHNVEEGVNL
+1805 AHDVKEGVNL

-1820 LRSAIDTIKDAINP
+1820 LRSAIDTIKDALNP
-1834 HLETLADKLSGNKHA
+1834 HLEKVADKLSGNKHA

-1921 QFQKKVFAFSDK
+1921 QFQKKVFALSDK

-1964 SAITKSTTA
+1964 SAITKSTSA

-2049 FDKNKNVLLN
+2049 FEKNKNVLLN
-2059 EEGLSREDALK
+2059 EEGLSRDDALK

-2119 DKGFADTSKNYELRY
+2119 DKGFADTRKSYELRY

-2200 YIDENRNIED
+2200 YIDESRKIEE

-2228 WTGSGTHNNLNALAA
+2228 WTGSGTLNNLNALAA

-2259 DGGMNN
+2259 DGGMNK

-2321 NALLDLARAMR
+2321 NALLDLSRAMR

-2353 FGEKRSQIKAF
+2353 FGEKRAQIKAF

-2385 LQFAADLFKRSYA
+2385 LQFASNLFKRSYA
-2398 NVFSGIMQRGYLRA
+2398 NVFSGIMNRGYLRA
-2412 AVALALEEGDKATT
+2412 AVAMALEEGDKAPT

-2439 VQASYAN
+2439 AQASYAR

-2474 EKDGLTG
+2474 EKEGLSG
-2481 ALSRKLAHAQTRM
+2481 ALSRKFAQAQTRM

-2512 LQDMGLSKEKAI
+2512 LQDMGLSEAKAI

-2584 WMGVG
+2584 WMGV
-2589 AIAME
+2589 AAMAME

-2602 DKETLRDYSPGEL
+2602 DKESLRDYSPGEL

-2640 ASAMGTALYQ
+2640 AAAVGTALYQ
-2650 VAAGNWQKGEAL
+2650 AADGNWQPKAAL
-2662 SHVKHAIAENVN
+2662 SHVGHAISENVN

-2710 FGNKLSRQGSDNLK
+2710 FGNKLSRQGTDNLK

-2782 DQDNAVIVRTEKI
+2782 EKDNAVIVRTEKI

-2908 QEMHELEDR
+2908 EEMHELEDR

>member
-40 GEVVSETQENTE
+40 GEVVSETQENIE

-58 PQQEASK
+58 PQQETK
-65 DYKSYL
+65 RDYKSYL
-71 SGYGVSADYGN
+71 GDYGVSADYGN

-121 PEGDEKKAHQEH
+121 PEGEDKKAHQEH
-133 LKALSELPTTYLEN
+133 LKELSELPTTYLEN
-147 TAVNALAEGAK
+147 TWTNQAVEGAK
-158 RGIVGTEA
+158 RGVVGTEA
-166 AVEGVKNLATS
+166 AIEGVKNLA
-177 YVDLSDEELLAKYDP
+177 LSHADVINASDKDLLAKENPD
-192 ALLEQ
+192 LLARVE
-197 IKKAGGV
+197 KAGGI
-204 DHLRQIGMATK
+204 DYIQKIGNAVRD
-215 LQDED
+215 QDID
-220 LSGMGTTALQGA
+220 LSGVGSTALFGA
-232 TQEQRELGTKML
+232 TEEERKLGTEL
-244 NALSDARARDT
+244 IDALSKARAKDVIS
-255 LARTDKEGE
+255 RTDAEGE
-264 EVVMDDGSVVK
+264 EVVMPDGTVKK
-275 MSNLQASDYYNKA
+275 MSNIQAADYYNKA
-288 RSRIAGEDEAAKEF
+288 PSRIAGEKEAAEKF
-302 NEDVLKS
+302 DEDVLKS
-309 LSTANGWKHLLNAG
+309 MATVDGWKHIVGSAF
-323 ARSSTQNVPTLLA
+323 RSSAQNVPTLLA
-336 GTAVSFLAPPV
+336 GTAAMMANPMVGLA
-347 GIAIMQTGNI
+347 IINSGNI

-363 GIQDLADKEYKKL
+363 GIQNLADEEYKKIR
-376 HGEDAEVT
+376 GEDANVT
-384 SLSSAEYLNFL
+384 DLSAAEYLNFL
-395 DKLAEEGKVSEKAA
+395 DKLAGEGKVTEQAA
-409 DSFKTGFAMTMAE
+409 KSFKTGVGMTLAE
-422 QVTGGVV
+422 QATGGVV
-429 GKLGSALSG
+429 GHLGSALSG
-438 MTAKTLAG
+438 MTVKSLAG
-446 RLASTAGAV
+446 RLAAGGAALGVKSTS
-455 GIHFTDEGWQEV
+455 EGWEEV
-467 ASQVVENVSN
+467 ASQIVENVGN
-477 GKPWNEGLSQAFV
+477 GKEWNDGLAQAFT
-490 QGTFSIEGALQQ
+490 QGVFSVEGALQ
-502 GAKGIGKLKA
+502 GVGKGLNKYHNYKKA
-512 LKGKEKEAVEKA
+512 QREKEEAVEKA

-534 QVAESKA
+534 QVAESKEAPA
-541 EEQTEPQ
+541 EQ
-548 PEVQSEPTTDDINTQ
+548 PEVQAEPTTDDINTQ
-563 LEEAREQQEPDF
+563 LEEAREQQEPEF

-663 SQDVNGQPTEQGAVV
+663 SQDVNGQSVEQGAVV
-678 SDTSTTEHSGQVS
+678 SDTSTTEHSGQTS
-691 EPVSPVETETTPTG
+691 EPVSPVETETTTTG

-711 GITANP
+711 GITTNP

-726 ESDPVGLNGRTGE
+726 ESNPTGLDGRTGE

-760 PSQKAV
+760 PSQETV
-766 SGSTDSGV
+766 SGSADSGV
-774 RERTKSYSV
+774 RERAQSDSV
-783 GETLNEIEGKQY
+783 GETLAPKSEREQIADDIVAEIK
-795 RRTSVTKPTES
+795 S
-806 TVKAKV
+806 
-812 FRGGGVEGRGV
+812 
-823 VWNST
+823 
-828 NEAVAH
+828 
-834 LYKAKKGDAVTESDV
+834 
-849 ELKTPRVVDVKGGL
+849 
-863 YSQVKFGQAHPKNAV
+863 
-878 AKKYPALYEE
+878 
-888 VAKMMYGD
+888 
-896 VKGMPNLFKASD
+896 
-908 RLVFDTL
+908 
-915 VNNALVNA
+915 
-923 GVIKGKVHDGVV
+923 IKGKPTVDDVFAIHEKISQNKVRNIY
-935 MENVIDPSGKSGEFK
+935 NVDKAYNK
-950 NAKNE
+950 LLDKLTNE
-955 QLLGDNVV
+955 QDIELTERILRSVV
-963 TFNQKEF
+963 QKRENFNNKVEELTNGRISPSKRDTVATEQSTEQP
-970 LAKTKDILAPQKP
+970 AVPNKTTKVSAADLNSSRKTDATKTSNAEQKP
-983 SVTDSKVEKENEND
+983 STTDSKVEKEN
-997 ALMNTLYERLSKNL
+997 A
-1011 SFKPDVEHFAVLRWR
+1011 
-1026 DGIDRLLGDFGNEIT
+1026 
-1041 LNDLQEIKKAH
+1041 
-1052 NEFKSKAN
+1052 
-1060 LDVGRG
+1060 
-1066 VSEADLRDVDNTL
+1066 
-1079 AKQEKVLTTEEGT
+1079 
-1092 TTSEKNNVPSVEKE
+1092 
-1106 NVKRRAIENAVASEK
+1106 KRRAIESAVASEK

-1128 KFTKEFKGN
+1128 RFTKEFKGN

-1179 AKRGYLRHNARNP
+1179 AKRGYLRPNARNP
-1192 KHQAFAGSRVDLVG
+1192 KHQAFAGSKVDLVG

-1240 NPDLVEDITAFHKKA
+1240 NPDLVEDISAFHKKA

-1282 ADGKPITDTSKVTD
+1282 AEGKPITDTSKVTD

-1336 GVSAMTIPQDAHAQA
+1336 GVSAMTIPQDAHAQT
-1351 GFATYESGPQIA
+1351 GFSTYESGQQIA

-1401 NNGKVIDTQNAIFG
+1401 SNGKVLDTQNAIFG

-1460 GKDIT
+1460 GKDVT
-1465 KADGGVIAM
+1465 KKDGGVIAM

-1484 KAINSATASDNY
+1484 KAINSATPSDNY

-1518 AMVYILDNKDAP
+1518 AMVYILDNKDSP

-1539 AKSSTAT
+1539 AKSSTVT

-1569 TADFSKLDTSLT
+1569 TADFSKLNTSLT
-1581 KEKVKRT
+1581 KDKVKRT
-1588 LDRVLGQ
+1588 LERVLGQ
-1595 HAKNVTII
+1595 HAKNVTVI

-1711 VEEALAELNAALKTD
+1711 IEEALAELNAALKTD

-1780 AGLDEAIAKHAAP
+1780 AGLDESIAKHAAP

-1805 AHNVEEGVNL
+1805 AHDVREGVNL

-1820 LRSAIDTIKDAINP
+1820 LRSAIDTIKDALNP
-1834 HLETLADKLSGNKHA
+1834 HLEKVADKLSGNKHA

-2049 FDKNKNVLLN
+2049 FDKNKNILLN
-2059 EEGLSREDALK
+2059 EEGLSRDDALK

-2119 DKGFADTSKNYELRY
+2119 DKGFANTNKNYELRY
-2134 DKLKVDGFLAPLVD
+2134 DKLKVDGFLAPLVG

-2200 YIDENRNIED
+2200 YIDESRKIED

-2228 WTGSGTHNNLNALAA
+2228 WTGSGTLNNLNALAT

-2259 DGGMNN
+2259 DGGMNK
-2265 KFKIRVVTTTDPNF
+2265 KFNIRVVTTTDPNF

-2353 FGEKRSQIKAF
+2353 FGEKRAQIKAF

-2370 GYFFSDLKDQSDGLR
+2370 GYFFSDLKDQSDGFR

-2412 AVALALEEGDKATT
+2412 AMALALEEGDKATT
-2426 SSAFRNFLLKDPK
+2426 SSSFRNFLLKDPK
-2439 VQASYAN
+2439 VQVAYAR
-2446 LKEIAKSGGLSSRA
+2446 LKDIAKSGGLSSRA

-2474 EKDGLTG
+2474 EKDGLSG
-2481 ALSRKLAHAQTRM
+2481 AFSRKLAQAQTRM

-2512 LQDMGLSKEKAI
+2512 LQDMGLTKEKAI

-2584 WMGVG
+2584 WLGVG
-2589 AIAME
+2589 AMAME

-2640 ASAMGTALYQ
+2640 ASALGTSLYQ
-2650 VAAGNWQKGEAL
+2650 VAVGNWQPKAGFA
-2662 SHVKHAIAENVN
+2662 HVGHAISENVN

-2692 ITPSYLKTVHH
+2692 ITPTYLKTVHH

-2710 FGNKLSRQGSDNLK
+2710 FGNKLSRQGTDNLK

-2758 YTFASFVPGVVDLID
+2758 YTFASFVPGVADLID

-2782 DQDNAVIVRTEKI
+2782 DKDNAVIVRTERI

-2822 NLANYKKINDEILVA
+2822 NLANYKGINDEILVA

>member
-20 KSKYDHIL
+20 KSKYDNIL

-33 QPAAEPA
+33 QPAEVPA

-71 SGYGVSADYGN
+71 GNYGVSADYGN

-133 LKALSELPTTYLEN
+133 LKELSELPTTYLEN
-147 TAVNALAEGAK
+147 TVGSAIAEGAK

-177 YVDLSDEELLAKYDP
+177 YVDLTDEELLAKYDP

-204 DHLRQIGMATK
+204 DQLRQIGMATK
-215 LQDED
+215 LQYED
-220 LSGMGTTALQGA
+220 LSGMGTTALHGA

-244 NALSDARARDT
+244 NALSDARSRDT

-264 EVVMDDGSVVK
+264 EVVMDDGRVVK
-275 MSNLQASDYYNKA
+275 MSNLQAADYYNKA

-323 ARSSTQNVPTLLA
+323 ARSSAQNVPTLLA
-336 GTAVSFLAPPV
+336 GTAVSFVAPPV

-357 TDQQLQ
+357 SDQQLQ
-363 GIQDLADKEYKKL
+363 GIQDLADKEYKKQ

-395 DKLAEEGKVSEKAA
+395 DKLAEEGKVSEQAA
-409 DSFKTGFAMTMAE
+409 DSFKTGFAMTLAE

-446 RLASTAGAV
+446 KLAATSGAV
-455 GIHFTDEGWQEV
+455 GIHLTDEGWQEV
-467 ASQVVENVSN
+467 ASQVVENVRN
-477 GKPWNEGLSQAFV
+477 DKPWNEGLAQAFT
-490 QGTFSIEGALQQ
+490 QGVFSIEGVLQQ
-502 GAKGIGKLKA
+502 GAKGVGKLKE
-512 LKGKEKEAVEKA
+512 LKDKDKEAVEKA

-534 QVAESKA
+534 QVAETKA
-541 EEQTEPQ
+541 EEIPAEQTEPQ
-548 PEVQSEPTTDDINTQ
+548 VEQPEAQAEPTTDDINAQ
-563 LEEAREQQEPDF
+563 LEEARESQEPDF

-586 EYDAITRAIGNGE
+586 EYDSITRAIGNGE

-663 SQDVNGQPTEQGAVV
+663 SQDVNGQPVEQGAVV
-678 SDTSTTEHSGQVS
+678 SDTSTTEHSGQTS
-691 EPVSPVETETTPTG
+691 EPVSPVETETTTTG

-711 GITANP
+711 GVTENP
-717 VEQPNNNTP
+717 VEQPNNNTS

-752 EGSQQGNQ
+752 ERSQQGNQ
-760 PSQKAV
+760 SSQETV

-774 RERTKSYSV
+774 RERTKSDSV

-795 RRTSVTKPTES
+795 RRTTVTKPTES

-812 FRGGGVEGRGV
+812 FRGGNVEGRGV

-834 LYKAKKGDAVTESDV
+834 LYKAKKGDAVTEADV
-849 ELKTPRVVDVKGGL
+849 ELKAPRVVDVKGGL
-863 YSQVKFGQAHPKNAV
+863 YSQVKFDQAHPKNAV

-950 NAKNE
+950 TAKNE

-983 SVTDSKVEKENEND
+983 SVSDSKVEKEN
-997 ALMNTLYERLSKNL
+997 A
-1011 SFKPDVEHFAVLRWR
+1011 
-1026 DGIDRLLGDFGNEIT
+1026 
-1041 LNDLQEIKKAH
+1041 
-1052 NEFKSKAN
+1052 
-1060 LDVGRG
+1060 
-1066 VSEADLRDVDNTL
+1066 
-1079 AKQEKVLTTEEGT
+1079 
-1092 TTSEKNNVPSVEKE
+1092 
-1106 NVKRRAIENAVASEK
+1106 KRRAIEEAVASEK
-1121 ERVTPES
+1121 ERIEPES
-1128 KFTKEFKGN
+1128 RFTKEFKGN
-1137 DLRTNQRIAHELLKG
+1137 DLRTNQRKAYELLKG

-1157 AEEIREAF
+1157 QEEIREAF

-1179 AKRGYLRHNARNP
+1179 AKRGYLRPNARNP
-1192 KHQAFAGSRVDLVG
+1192 KHQAFAGSKVDLVG

-1296 GDLVSLAID
+1296 GDLVALAID

-1336 GVSAMTIPQDAHAQA
+1336 GVSAMTIPQDAHAQT
-1351 GFATYESGPQIA
+1351 GFSTYESGPQIA

-1401 NNGKVIDTQNAIFG
+1401 SNGKVLDTQNAIFG

-1436 ALTTKAADKK
+1436 ALTTKASDKRV
-1446 IFGSDVLTLTDTVT
+1446 FGDDVLTLTDTVT
-1460 GKDIT
+1460 GNNVT
-1465 KADGGVIAM
+1465 KKDGGVIAM

-1530 KTGNATQKV
+1530 KAENTQKTDNATQKV
-1539 AKSSTAT
+1539 TKSSTQT
-1546 KTESTKTTPTKQ
+1546 KSDFTKTTPTKQ

-1595 HAKNVTII
+1595 HAKNVTVI

-1608 NSTQA
+1608 NSVQA
-1613 SHYIFKNG
+1613 SNYILKNG
-1621 IEGFYDE
+1621 IEGFYDD

-1672 LRAILQTAASND
+1672 LRAILQTAATND

-1695 ERASR
+1695 ERMNR

-1726 NVKALED
+1726 NVKALEE
-1733 RYGVTIPEG
+1733 RYGVEIPEG

-1805 AHNVEEGVNL
+1805 AHDVKEGVNL

-1820 LRSAIDTIKDAINP
+1820 LRSAIDTIKDALNP
-1834 HLETLADKLSGNKHA
+1834 HLEKVADKLSGNKHA

-2119 DKGFADTSKNYELRY
+2119 DKGFADTRKNYELRY

-2200 YIDENRNIED
+2200 YIDESRKIEE

-2228 WTGSGTHNNLNALAA
+2228 WTGSGTLNNLNALAA

-2370 GYFFSDLKDQSDGLR
+2370 GYFFSDLKDQSDGFR

-2398 NVFSGIMQRGYLRA
+2398 NVFSGIMNRGYLRA
-2412 AVALALEEGDKATT
+2412 AVAMALEEGDKSPT

-2474 EKDGLTG
+2474 EKEGLSG
-2481 ALSRKLAHAQTRM
+2481 ALSRKFAQAQTRM

-2573 NFFRQALFRVA
+2573 NFFRQMLFRVA

-2589 AIAME
+2589 AMAME

-2602 DKETLRDYSPGEL
+2602 DKESLRDYSSGEL

-2640 ASAMGTALYQ
+2640 AAAAGTALYQ
-2650 VAAGNWQKGEAL
+2650 AAVDNWQPKAAMA
-2662 SHVKHAIAENVN
+2662 HVGHAISENVN

-2710 FGNKLSRQGSDNLK
+2710 FGNKLSRQGTDNLK

-2804 VHKAQQTPSQR
+2804 VHKAQQSPSQR

>member
-20 KSKYDHIL
+20 KSKYDNIL

-33 QPAAEPA
+33 QPAEVPA

-58 PQQEASK
+58 PQQETKK

-71 SGYGVSADYGN
+71 GDYGVSADYGN

-102 RREIQQEWFKGY
+102 HREIQQEWFKGY

-121 PEGDEKKAHQEH
+121 PEGEEKKSHQEH
-133 LKALSELPTTYLEN
+133 LKELSELPTTYLEN
-147 TAVNALAEGAK
+147 TVGNALAEGAK

-166 AVEGVKNLATS
+166 VAEGAKNLATS

-204 DHLRQIGMATK
+204 DQLRQIGMATK

-220 LSGMGTTALQGA
+220 LSGMGTTALHGA

-264 EVVMDDGSVVK
+264 EVVMDDGRVVK
-275 MSNLQASDYYNKA
+275 MSNLQAADYYNKA

-323 ARSSTQNVPTLLA
+323 ARSSAQNVPTLLA

-446 RLASTAGAV
+446 KLASTAGAV
-455 GIHFTDEGWQEV
+455 GIHLTDEGWQEV

-477 GKPWNEGLSQAFV
+477 DKPWNEGLAQAFV

-502 GAKGIGKLKA
+502 GAKGIGKLKE
-512 LKGKEKEAVEKA
+512 LKGKDKEAVEKA

-534 QVAESKA
+534 QVAETKA
-541 EEQTEPQ
+541 EETPAEQTEPQ
-548 PEVQSEPTTDDINTQ
+548 VEQPEAQAEPTADDINAQ

-575 DPLHTRESLMA
+575 DPLHTRESLMS

-616 TQTKNDKGQT
+616 TQTKNEKGQT

-663 SQDVNGQPTEQGAVV
+663 SQDVNGQPIEQGAVV
-678 SDTSTTEHSGQVS
+678 SDTSATEHSGQTS
-691 EPVSPVETETTPTG
+691 EPVSPTTTETTTAG
-705 HSESNT
+705 HSESNAGT
-711 GITANP
+711 TANP

-726 ESDPVGLNGRTGE
+726 ESNPTGLNGRTGE

-752 EGSQQGNQ
+752 AGSQQGNQ
-760 PSQKAV
+760 PSQETGP
-766 SGSTDSGV
+766 GSTDSGV
-774 RERTKSYSV
+774 RERTKSDSV

-795 RRTSVTKPTES
+795 RRTTVTKPTES

-812 FRGGGVEGRGV
+812 FRGGNVEGRGV

-834 LYKAKKGDAVTESDV
+834 LYKAKKGDAVIEADV
-849 ELKTPRVVDVKGGL
+849 ELKAPRVVDVKGGL
-863 YSQVKFGQAHPKNAV
+863 YSQVKFDPAHPKNAV

-950 NAKNE
+950 TAKNE

-983 SVTDSKVEKENEND
+983 SVADSKVEKEN
-997 ALMNTLYERLSKNL
+997 A
-1011 SFKPDVEHFAVLRWR
+1011 
-1026 DGIDRLLGDFGNEIT
+1026 
-1041 LNDLQEIKKAH
+1041 
-1052 NEFKSKAN
+1052 
-1060 LDVGRG
+1060 
-1066 VSEADLRDVDNTL
+1066 
-1079 AKQEKVLTTEEGT
+1079 
-1092 TTSEKNNVPSVEKE
+1092 
-1106 NVKRRAIENAVASEK
+1106 KRRAIEEAVASEK
-1121 ERVTPES
+1121 ERIEPES
-1128 KFTKEFKGN
+1128 RFTKEFKGN
-1137 DLRTNQRIAHELLKG
+1137 DLRTNQRKAYELLKG

-1179 AKRGYLRHNARNP
+1179 AKRGYLRPNARNP
-1192 KHQAFAGSRVDLVG
+1192 KHQAFAGSKVDLVG

-1218 EVVYNDIKKSTA
+1218 EVVYEDIKKSTA

-1296 GDLVSLAID
+1296 GDLVALAID

-1351 GFATYESGPQIA
+1351 GFATYESGSQIA

-1401 NNGKVIDTQNAIFG
+1401 SNGKVLDTQNAIFG

-1436 ALTTKAADKK
+1436 ALTTKASDKRV
-1446 IFGSDVLTLTDTVT
+1446 FGDDVLTLTDTVT
-1460 GKDIT
+1460 GNNVT
-1465 KADGGVIAM
+1465 KKDGGVIAM

-1530 KTGNATQKV
+1530 KAENAQKTGNATQKV
-1539 AKSSTAT
+1539 AKSSTQT

-1569 TADFSKLDTSLT
+1569 TADFSALDTSLT

-1595 HAKNVTII
+1595 HAKNVTVI

-1608 NSTQA
+1608 NSVQA
-1613 SHYIFKNG
+1613 SNYILKNG
-1621 IEGFYDE
+1621 IEGFYDD

-1695 ERASR
+1695 ERVNR

-1711 VEEALAELNAALKTD
+1711 IEEALAELNAALKTD

-1793 ESVAVTARLNEI
+1793 ESVVVTARLNEI

-1820 LRSAIDTIKDAINP
+1820 LRSAIDTITNALNP
-1834 HLETLADKLSGNKHA
+1834 HLEKVADKLSGNKHA

-1964 SAITKSTTA
+1964 SAVTKSTTA

-1995 QQGNVKHKNGLREEL
+1995 QQGNVKRKNGLREEL

-2119 DKGFADTSKNYELRY
+2119 DKGFANTNKNYELRY

-2200 YIDENRNIED
+2200 YIDESRKIEE

-2228 WTGSGTHNNLNALAA
+2228 WTGSGTLNNLNALAA

-2249 GQNEVGKAIY
+2249 GQSEVGKAIY

-2370 GYFFSDLKDQSDGLR
+2370 GYFFSDLKDQSDGFR

-2398 NVFSGIMQRGYLRA
+2398 NVFSGIMNRGYLRA
-2412 AVALALEEGDKATT
+2412 AVAMALEEGDKSPT

-2439 VQASYAN
+2439 VQASYSR

-2474 EKDGLTG
+2474 EKEGLSG
-2481 ALSRKLAHAQTRM
+2481 ALSRKFAQAQTRM

-2512 LQDMGLSKEKAI
+2512 LQDMGLSEAKAI

-2573 NFFRQALFRVA
+2573 NFFRQMLFRVA

-2589 AIAME
+2589 AMAME

-2640 ASAMGTALYQ
+2640 ASALGTALYQ
-2650 VAAGNWQKGEAL
+2650 NAVGNWQTGEAL

-2710 FGNKLSRQGSDNLK
+2710 FGNKLSRQGTDNLK

-2782 DQDNAVIVRTEKI
+2782 EKDNAVIVRTEKI

-2804 VHKAQQTPSQR
+2804 VHKAQQTSSQR

-2866 KADEAKIK
+2866 KEDEAKIK

-2895 KNEKYYE
+2895 KNEKYHE

-2908 QEMHELEDR
+2908 EEMHELEDR

>member
-20 KSKYDHIL
+20 KSKYDNIL

-71 SGYGVSADYGN
+71 GNYGVSADYGN

-133 LKALSELPTTYLEN
+133 LKELSELPTTYLEN
-147 TAVNALAEGAK
+147 TVGSAIAEGAK

-177 YVDLSDEELLAKYDP
+177 YVDLTDEELLAKYDP

-204 DHLRQIGMATK
+204 DQLRQIGMATK

-220 LSGMGTTALQGA
+220 LSGMGTTALHGA
-232 TQEQRELGTKML
+232 TQKQRELGTKML
-244 NALSDARARDT
+244 NALSDARSRDT

-264 EVVMDDGSVVK
+264 EVVMDDGRVVK
-275 MSNLQASDYYNKA
+275 MSNLQAADYYNKA

-323 ARSSTQNVPTLLA
+323 ARSSAQNVPTLLA
-336 GTAVSFLAPPV
+336 GTAVSFVAPPV

-357 TDQQLQ
+357 SDQQLQ
-363 GIQDLADKEYKKL
+363 GIQDLADKEYKKQ

-395 DKLAEEGKVSEKAA
+395 DKLAEEGKVSEQAA
-409 DSFKTGFAMTMAE
+409 DSFKTGFAMTLAE

-446 RLASTAGAV
+446 KLAATSGAV
-455 GIHFTDEGWQEV
+455 GIHLTDEGWQEV
-467 ASQVVENVSN
+467 ASQVVENVRN
-477 GKPWNEGLSQAFV
+477 DKPWNEGLAQAFT
-490 QGTFSIEGALQQ
+490 QGVFSIEGVLQQ
-502 GAKGIGKLKA
+502 GAKGVGKLKE
-512 LKGKEKEAVEKA
+512 LKGKDKEAVEKA
-524 TEQNLAETAE
+524 TEQNLAKTAE
-534 QVAESKA
+534 QVAESKEEATTA
-541 EEQTEPQ
+541 EPEIEQ
-548 PEVQSEPTTDDINTQ
+548 PEVQAEPTADDINTQ
-563 LEEAREQQEPDF
+563 LEEAREPQEPDF
-575 DPLHTRESLMA
+575 DPLHTRESLMS

-616 TQTKNDKGQT
+616 TQTKNEKGQT

-652 VNESRTDNRDG
+652 VNESRTDNRNG

-691 EPVSPVETETTPTG
+691 EPVSPATTETTTTG

-711 GITANP
+711 GVTENP
-717 VEQPNNNTP
+717 VEQPNNNTS
-726 ESDPVGLNGRTGE
+726 ESDPVGLDGRTGE

-760 PSQKAV
+760 PSQETV
-766 SGSTDSGV
+766 TGSTDSGV
-774 RERTKSYSV
+774 RERAQSDSV

-812 FRGGGVEGRGV
+812 FRGGNVEGRGV

-834 LYKAKKGDAVTESDV
+834 LYKAKKGDAVTEADV
-849 ELKTPRVVDVKGGL
+849 ELKAPRVVDVKGGL
-863 YSQVKFGQAHPKNAV
+863 YSQVKFDQAHPKNAV

-950 NAKNE
+950 TAKNE

-970 LAKTKDILAPQKP
+970 LAKTKDILVPQKP
-983 SVTDSKVEKENEND
+983 SVADSKVEKEN
-997 ALMNTLYERLSKNL
+997 A
-1011 SFKPDVEHFAVLRWR
+1011 
-1026 DGIDRLLGDFGNEIT
+1026 
-1041 LNDLQEIKKAH
+1041 
-1052 NEFKSKAN
+1052 
-1060 LDVGRG
+1060 
-1066 VSEADLRDVDNTL
+1066 
-1079 AKQEKVLTTEEGT
+1079 
-1092 TTSEKNNVPSVEKE
+1092 
-1106 NVKRRAIENAVASEK
+1106 KRRAIEEAVASEK
-1121 ERVTPES
+1121 ERIEPES
-1128 KFTKEFKGN
+1128 RFTKEFKGN
-1137 DLRTNQRIAHELLKG
+1137 DLRTNQRKAYELLKG

-1157 AEEIREAF
+1157 QEEIREAF

-1179 AKRGYLRHNARNP
+1179 AKRGYLRPNARNP
-1192 KHQAFAGSRVDLVG
+1192 KHQAFAGSKVDLVG

-1218 EVVYNDIKKSTA
+1218 EVVYEDIKKSTA

-1336 GVSAMTIPQDAHAQA
+1336 GVSAMTIPQDAHAQT
-1351 GFATYESGPQIA
+1351 GFSTYESGPQIA

-1401 NNGKVIDTQNAIFG
+1401 SNGKVLDTQNAIFG

-1436 ALTTKAADKK
+1436 ALTTKARDKRV
-1446 IFGSDVLTLTDTVT
+1446 FGDDVLTLTDTITGNDVT
-1460 GKDIT
+1460 K
-1465 KADGGVIAM
+1465 KDGGVIAM

-1511 AVDNLDG
+1511 AVDSLDG

-1530 KTGNATQKV
+1530 KAGNAQKTGNATQKV

-1546 KTESTKTTPTKQ
+1546 KSEFTKTTPTKQ

-1581 KEKVKRT
+1581 KDKVKRT

-1595 HAKNVTII
+1595 HAKNVTVI

-1608 NSTQA
+1608 NSVQA
-1613 SHYIFKNG
+1613 SNYILKNG
-1621 IEGFYDE
+1621 IEGFYDD

-1641 SQNGLSA
+1641 AQNGLSA

-1672 LRAILQTAASND
+1672 LRAILQTAAAND

-1695 ERASR
+1695 ERVNR

-1711 VEEALAELNAALKTD
+1711 IEEALAELNAALKTD

-1793 ESVAVTARLNEI
+1793 ESVVVTARLNEI

-1820 LRSAIDTIKDAINP
+1820 LRSAIDTITNALNP
-1834 HLETLADKLSGNKHA
+1834 HLEKVADKLSGNKHA

-2119 DKGFADTSKNYELRY
+2119 DKGFADTRKNYELRY

-2200 YIDENRNIED
+2200 YIDESRKIEE

-2228 WTGSGTHNNLNALAA
+2228 WTGSGTLNNLNALAA

-2370 GYFFSDLKDQSDGLR
+2370 GYFFSDLKDQSDGFR

-2398 NVFSGIMQRGYLRA
+2398 NVFSGIMNRGYLRA
-2412 AVALALEEGDKATT
+2412 AVAMALEEGDKSPT

-2481 ALSRKLAHAQTRM
+2481 AFSRKLAQAQTRM

-2573 NFFRQALFRVA
+2573 NFFRQMLFRVA

-2589 AIAME
+2589 AMAME

-2602 DKETLRDYSPGEL
+2602 DKESLRDYSSGEL

-2640 ASAMGTALYQ
+2640 AAAAGTALYQ
-2650 VAAGNWQKGEAL
+2650 AAVGNWQLKAAMA
-2662 SHVKHAIAENVN
+2662 HVGHAISENVN

-2710 FGNKLSRQGSDNLK
+2710 FGNKLSRQGTDNLK
-2724 EKWAAGK
+2724 EKWVAGK

>member
-20 KSKYDHIL
+20 KSKYDNIL

-58 PQQEASK
+58 PQQETKK

-71 SGYGVSADYGN
+71 GDYGVSADYGN

-121 PEGDEKKAHQEH
+121 PEGDDKKAHQEH
-133 LKALSELPTTYLEN
+133 LKELSELPTTYLEN
-147 TAVNALAEGAK
+147 TWTNQAVEGAK

-166 AVEGVKNLATS
+166 AIEGVKNLA
-177 YVDLSDEELLAKYDP
+177 LSHADVINASDKDLLAKENPD
-192 ALLEQ
+192 LLARVE
-197 IKKAGGV
+197 KAGGI
-204 DHLRQIGMATK
+204 DYIQKIGNAVRD
-215 LQDED
+215 QDID
-220 LSGMGTTALQGA
+220 LSGVGSTALFGA
-232 TQEQRELGTKML
+232 TEEERKLGTEL
-244 NALSDARARDT
+244 IDALSKARAKDVIS
-255 LARTDKEGE
+255 RTDAEGE
-264 EVVMDDGSVVK
+264 EVVMPDGTVK
-275 MSNLQASDYYNKA
+275 KMANIQAADYYNKA
-288 RSRIAGEDEAAKEF
+288 PSRIAGEKEAAEKF
-302 NEDVLKS
+302 DEDVLKS
-309 LSTANGWKHLLNAG
+309 MATVDGWKHIWGSAF
-323 ARSSTQNVPTLLA
+323 RSSAQNVPTLLA
-336 GTAVSFLAPPV
+336 GTAAMMANPMV
-347 GIAIMQTGNI
+347 GLVIINSGNI

-363 GIQDLADKEYKKL
+363 GVQNLADEEYKKI
-376 HGEDAEVT
+376 HGEDANVT
-384 SLSSAEYLNFL
+384 DLSAAEYLNFL
-395 DKLAEEGKVSEKAA
+395 DKLAGEGKVTEQAA
-409 DSFKTGFAMTMAE
+409 KSFKTGVGMTLAE
-422 QVTGGVV
+422 QATGGVV
-429 GKLGSALSG
+429 GHLGSAIGG
-438 MTAKTLAG
+438 MTVKSLAG
-446 RLASTAGAV
+446 RLAAGGAALGVKSTS
-455 GIHFTDEGWQEV
+455 EGWEEV
-467 ASQVVENVSN
+467 ASQIVENVGN
-477 GKPWNEGLSQAFV
+477 GKEWNDGLAQAFT
-490 QGTFSIEGALQQ
+490 QGVFSVEGALQ
-502 GAKGIGKLKA
+502 GVGKGLNKYHNYK
-512 LKGKEKEAVEKA
+512 KTQREKEESVEKA

-548 PEVQSEPTTDDINTQ
+548 VEQPEAQAEPTADDINAQ

-575 DPLHTRESLMA
+575 DPLHTRESLMS

-616 TQTKNDKGQT
+616 TQTKNEKGQT

-663 SQDVNGQPTEQGAVV
+663 SQDVNGQPIEQGAVV
-678 SDTSTTEHSGQVS
+678 SDTSATEHSGQTS
-691 EPVSPVETETTPTG
+691 EPVSPVETETTTAG

-711 GITANP
+711 GITENP
-717 VEQPNNNTP
+717 VGQPNNNTP
-726 ESDPVGLNGRTGE
+726 ESDPVGLDGRTGE

-752 EGSQQGNQ
+752 ERSQQGNQ
-760 PSQKAV
+760 SSQETV

-774 RERTKSYSV
+774 RERAQSDSV
-783 GETLNEIEGKQY
+783 GETLTPSERLAYPSFMSDDEIIASKNRLKAFWEEAKKDANTREFLKADKGTYRSKAEMVSAMQRAMQEHLDDAETNAELFKHASYLANQHKGIKGWGGKSADIALPNGAKMSLSNVINSAEKAHRTERSKNE
-795 RRTSVTKPTES
+795 TKPES
-806 TVKAKV
+806 KRDTV
-812 FRGGGVEGRGV
+812 
-823 VWNST
+823 
-828 NEAVAH
+828 
-834 LYKAKKGDAVTESDV
+834 VTEQSAEQPSV
-849 ELKTPRVVDVKGGL
+849 PNKTTKI
-863 YSQVKFGQAHPKNAV
+863 S
-878 AKKYPALYEE
+878 
-888 VAKMMYGD
+888 
-896 VKGMPNLFKASD
+896 ASD
-908 RLVFDTL
+908 LNSSRKTDATKTG
-915 VNNALVNA
+915 NA
-923 GVIKGKVHDGVV
+923 
-935 MENVIDPSGKSGEFK
+935 E
-950 NAKNE
+950 
-955 QLLGDNVV
+955 
-963 TFNQKEF
+963 
-970 LAKTKDILAPQKP
+970 QKP
-983 SVTDSKVEKENEND
+983 SVADSKVEKEN
-997 ALMNTLYERLSKNL
+997 A
-1011 SFKPDVEHFAVLRWR
+1011 
-1026 DGIDRLLGDFGNEIT
+1026 
-1041 LNDLQEIKKAH
+1041 
-1052 NEFKSKAN
+1052 
-1060 LDVGRG
+1060 
-1066 VSEADLRDVDNTL
+1066 
-1079 AKQEKVLTTEEGT
+1079 
-1092 TTSEKNNVPSVEKE
+1092 
-1106 NVKRRAIENAVASEK
+1106 KRRAIEEAVASEK
-1121 ERVTPES
+1121 ERIEPES
-1128 KFTKEFKGN
+1128 RFTKEFKGN
-1137 DLRTNQRIAHELLKG
+1137 DLRTNQRKAYELLKG

-1157 AEEIREAF
+1157 QEEIREAF

-1179 AKRGYLRHNARNP
+1179 AKRGYLRPNARNP
-1192 KHQAFAGSRVDLVG
+1192 KHQAFAGSKVDLVG

-1218 EVVYNDIKKSTA
+1218 EIVYKDIKKSTA

-1296 GDLVSLAID
+1296 GDLVALAID

-1351 GFATYESGPQIA
+1351 GFSTYESGSQIA

-1388 VADKNEGKIHVVD
+1388 VADKNEGRIHVVD
-1401 NNGKVIDTQNAIFG
+1401 NNGKVLDTQNAIFG

-1436 ALTTKAADKK
+1436 ALTTKASDKRV
-1446 IFGSDVLTLTDTVT
+1446 FGDDVLTLTDTVT
-1460 GKDIT
+1460 GNNVT
-1465 KADGGVIAM
+1465 KKDGGVIAM

-1530 KTGNATQKV
+1530 KAENTQKTDNATQKV
-1539 AKSSTAT
+1539 TKSSTQT
-1546 KTESTKTTPTKQ
+1546 KSDFTKTTPTKQ

-1595 HAKNVTII
+1595 HAKNVTVI

-1608 NSTQA
+1608 NSVQA
-1613 SHYIFKNG
+1613 SNYILKNG
-1621 IEGFYDE
+1621 IEGFYDD

-1672 LRAILQTAASND
+1672 LRAILQTAAAND

-1695 ERASR
+1695 ERMNRS
-1700 GEAVSVNEDMA
+1700 EAVSVNEDMA

-1726 NVKALED
+1726 NVKALEE
-1733 RYGVTIPEG
+1733 RYGVEIPEG

-1805 AHNVEEGVNL
+1805 AHDVKEGVNL

-1820 LRSAIDTIKDAINP
+1820 LRSAIDTIKDALNP
-1834 HLETLADKLSGNKHA
+1834 HLEKVADKLSGNKHA

-2119 DKGFADTSKNYELRY
+2119 DKGFANTNKNYELRY

-2200 YIDENRNIED
+2200 YIDESRKIEE

-2228 WTGSGTHNNLNALAA
+2228 WTGSGTLNNLNALAA

-2249 GQNEVGKAIY
+2249 GQSEVGKAIY
-2259 DGGMNN
+2259 NGGMNK
-2265 KFKIRVVTTTDPNF
+2265 KFNIRVVTTTDPNF

-2286 ITRTNKNGDKQFVKV
+2286 ITRANKNGDKQFVKV

-2353 FGEKRSQIKAF
+2353 FGEKRAQIKSF

-2385 LQFAADLFKRSYA
+2385 LQFATDLFKRSYA

-2412 AVALALEEGDKATT
+2412 AVAMALEEGDKSPT

-2474 EKDGLTG
+2474 EKDGLSG
-2481 ALSRKLAHAQTRM
+2481 AFSRKLAQAQTRM

-2512 LQDMGLSKEKAI
+2512 LQDMGLTKEKAI

-2573 NFFRQALFRVA
+2573 NFFRQMLFRVA
-2584 WMGVG
+2584 WLGVG
-2589 AIAME
+2589 AMAME
-2594 MFPCEDEG
+2594 LFPCEDEG

-2640 ASAMGTALYQ
+2640 ASALGTALYQ
-2650 VAAGNWQKGEAL
+2650 NAVGNWQTGEAL

-2710 FGNKLSRQGSDNLK
+2710 FGNKLSRQGTDNLK
-2724 EKWAAGK
+2724 EKWSAGK

-2782 DQDNAVIVRTEKI
+2782 EKDNAVIVRTEKI

>member
-58 PQQEASK
+58 PQQETK
-65 DYKSYL
+65 RDYKSYL
-71 SGYGVSADYGN
+71 GDYGVSADYGN

-133 LKALSELPTTYLEN
+133 LKELSELPTTYLEN
-147 TAVNALAEGAK
+147 TWTNQAVEGAK

-166 AVEGVKNLATS
+166 AIEGVKNIA
-177 YVDLSDEELLAKYDP
+177 LSHADVINASDKDLLAKENPD
-192 ALLEQ
+192 LLARVE
-197 IKKAGGV
+197 KAGGI
-204 DHLRQIGMATK
+204 DYIQKIGNAVRD
-215 LQDED
+215 QDID
-220 LSGMGTTALQGA
+220 LSGVGSTALFGA
-232 TQEQRELGTKML
+232 TEEERKLGTEL
-244 NALSDARARDT
+244 VDALSKARAKDVIS
-255 LARTDKEGE
+255 RTDAEGE
-264 EVVMDDGSVVK
+264 EVVMPDGTVKK
-275 MSNLQASDYYNKA
+275 MSNIQAADYYNKA
-288 RSRIAGEDEAAKEF
+288 PSRIAGEKEAAEKF
-302 NEDVLKS
+302 DEDVLKS
-309 LSTANGWKHLLNAG
+309 MATVDGWKHIWGSAF
-323 ARSSTQNVPTLLA
+323 RSSAQNVPTLLA
-336 GTAVSFLAPPV
+336 GTAAMMASPMVGLA
-347 GIAIMQTGNI
+347 IINSGNI

-363 GIQDLADKEYKKL
+363 GIQNLADEEYKKI
-376 HGEDAEVT
+376 HGEDANVT
-384 SLSSAEYLNFL
+384 DLSAAEYLNFL
-395 DKLAEEGKVSEKAA
+395 DKLAGEGKVAEQAA
-409 DSFKTGFAMTMAE
+409 KSFKVGVGMTLAE
-422 QVTGGVV
+422 QATGGVV
-429 GKLGSALSG
+429 GHLGSAIGG
-438 MTAKTLAG
+438 MTVKSLAG
-446 RLASTAGAV
+446 RLAAGGAALGVKSTS
-455 GIHFTDEGWQEV
+455 EGWEEV
-467 ASQVVENVSN
+467 ASQIVENVGN
-477 GKPWNEGLSQAFV
+477 GKEWNDGLSQAFV
-490 QGTFSIEGALQQ
+490 QGVFSVEGALQ
-502 GAKGIGKLKA
+502 GVGKGLNKYRNYKKA
-512 LKGKEKEAVEKA
+512 QSEKEEAVEKA

-534 QVAESKA
+534 QVAETKS

-548 PEVQSEPTTDDINTQ
+548 PEAQAEPTTDDINTQ

-575 DPLHTRESLMA
+575 DPLHTHESLMA

-616 TQTKNDKGQT
+616 TQAKNDKGQT

-663 SQDVNGQPTEQGAVV
+663 SQDVNGQSVEQGAVV
-678 SDTSTTEHSGQVS
+678 SDTSATEHSGKTS
-691 EPVSPVETETTPTG
+691 EPVSPVETETTTTG

-711 GITANP
+711 GATENP
-717 VEQPNNNTP
+717 IEQPNNNTP
-726 ESDPVGLNGRTGE
+726 ESDPTGLDGRTGE

-752 EGSQQGNQ
+752 AGSQQGNQ
-760 PSQKAV
+760 PSQETGT
-766 SGSTDSGV
+766 GSTDSGV
-774 RERTKSYSV
+774 RERTKSDSV

-795 RRTSVTKPTES
+795 RRTSVTKPTAS

-812 FRGGGVEGRGV
+812 FRGGNVEGRGV

-834 LYKAKKGDAVTESDV
+834 LYKAKKGDAITEADV
-849 ELKTPRVVDVKGGL
+849 ELKAPRVVDVKGGL
-863 YSQVKFGQAHPKNAV
+863 YSQVKFDQAHPKNAV

-935 MENVIDPSGKSGEFK
+935 MENVVDPSGKSGEFK

-983 SVTDSKVEKENEND
+983 SVLDSKVEKEN
-997 ALMNTLYERLSKNL
+997 A
-1011 SFKPDVEHFAVLRWR
+1011 
-1026 DGIDRLLGDFGNEIT
+1026 
-1041 LNDLQEIKKAH
+1041 
-1052 NEFKSKAN
+1052 
-1060 LDVGRG
+1060 
-1066 VSEADLRDVDNTL
+1066 
-1079 AKQEKVLTTEEGT
+1079 
-1092 TTSEKNNVPSVEKE
+1092 
-1106 NVKRRAIENAVASEK
+1106 KRRAIESAVASEK
-1121 ERVTPES
+1121 ERVAPES

-1137 DLRTNQRIAHELLKG
+1137 DLRTNQRKAYELLKG

-1179 AKRGYLRHNARNP
+1179 AKRGYLRPNARNP

-1240 NPDLVEDITAFHKKA
+1240 NPDLAEDITAFHKKA

-1310 GIDVKSLLG
+1310 GIDVKSLLS

-1351 GFATYESGPQIA
+1351 GFSTYESGQQIA

-1401 NNGKVIDTQNAIFG
+1401 SNGKVLDTQNAIFG

-1436 ALTTKAADKK
+1436 ALTTKASDKHV
-1446 IFGSDVLTLTDTVT
+1446 FGDDVLTLTDTVT
-1460 GKDIT
+1460 GNNVT
-1465 KADGGVIAM
+1465 KKDGGVIAM

-1518 AMVYILDNKDAP
+1518 AMVYILDNKDVPKADNAQ

-1595 HAKNVTII
+1595 HAKNVTVI

-1608 NSTQA
+1608 NSIQA
-1613 SHYIFKNG
+1613 SNYILKNG
-1621 IEGFYDE
+1621 IEGFYDD

-1641 SQNGLSA
+1641 AQNGLSA

-1672 LRAILQTAASND
+1672 LRAILQTAAAND

-1695 ERASR
+1695 ERMNR

-1711 VEEALAELNAALKTD
+1711 IEEALAELNAALKTD
-1726 NVKALED
+1726 NVKVLED

-1742 LRSQTEKAT
+1742 LRSQAEKAT

-1780 AGLDEAIAKHAAP
+1780 AGLDESIAKHAAP

-1820 LRSAIDTIKDAINP
+1820 LRSAIDTITNALNP
-1834 HLETLADKLSGNKHA
+1834 HLEKVADKLSGNKHA

-1860 NSIDTTVTQKQKVKG
+1860 NSIDTTITQKQKVKG

-1964 SAITKSTTA
+1964 SAITKSTSA

-2119 DKGFADTSKNYELRY
+2119 DKGFANINKNYELRY

-2200 YIDENRNIED
+2200 YIDESRKIED

-2228 WTGSGTHNNLNALAA
+2228 WTGSGTLNNLNALAT

-2259 DGGMNN
+2259 DGGMNK
-2265 KFKIRVVTTTDPNF
+2265 KFNIRVVTTTDPNF

-2370 GYFFSDLKDQSDGLR
+2370 GYFFSGLKDQSDGFR

-2426 SSAFRNFLLKDPK
+2426 SSSFRNFLLKDPK
-2439 VQASYAN
+2439 VQVAYAR
-2446 LKEIAKSGGLSSRA
+2446 LKDIAKSGGLSSRA

-2474 EKDGLTG
+2474 EKDGLSG
-2481 ALSRKLAHAQTRM
+2481 AFSRKLAQAQTRM

-2512 LQDMGLSKEKAI
+2512 LQDMGLTKEKAI

-2555 VQGARSTTRGLNT
+2555 VQGARSTTRGLST
-2568 KAGWV
+2568 KAGWI
-2573 NFFRQALFRVA
+2573 NFFRQMLFRVA

-2589 AIAME
+2589 AMAME

-2640 ASAMGTALYQ
+2640 ASALGTALYQ
-2650 VAAGNWQKGEAL
+2650 NAVGNWQTGEAL

-2692 ITPSYLKTVHH
+2692 ITPTYLKTVHH

-2710 FGNKLSRQGSDNLK
+2710 FGNKLSRQGTDNLK
-2724 EKWAAGK
+2724 EKWVAGK

-2758 YTFASFVPGVVDLID
+2758 YTFASFVPGVVDIID

-2866 KADEAKIK
+2866 KSDEAKIK

>member
-20 KSKYDHIL
+20 KSKYDNIL

-33 QPAAEPA
+33 QPAEVPA
-40 GEVVSETQENTE
+40 GEVVSESQENTE

-71 SGYGVSADYGN
+71 GDYGVSADYGN

-121 PEGDEKKAHQEH
+121 PDGEDKKAHQEH
-133 LKALSELPTTYLEN
+133 LKELSELPTTYLEN
-147 TAVNALAEGAK
+147 TVGNALAEGAK

-166 AVEGVKNLATS
+166 VAEGAKNLATS

-192 ALLEQ
+192 TLLEQ

-264 EVVMDDGSVVK
+264 EVVMDDGRVVK
-275 MSNLQASDYYNKA
+275 MSNLQAADYYNKA
-288 RSRIAGEDEAAKEF
+288 PSRIAGEDEAAKEF
-302 NEDVLKS
+302 NNDILKS
-309 LSTANGWKHLLNAG
+309 LSTANGWNHLWNSA
-323 ARSSTQNVPTLLA
+323 ARSSAQNAPTLLA
-336 GTAVSFLAPPV
+336 GTAVSFVAPPV

-357 TDQQLQ
+357 SDQQLQ

-438 MTAKTLAG
+438 ITAKTLAG
-446 RLASTAGAV
+446 KFAATAGAV

-477 GKPWNEGLSQAFV
+477 GKPWNEGLTQAFV
-490 QGTFSIEGALQQ
+490 QGTFSIEGVLQQ
-502 GAKGIGKLKA
+502 GAKGIGKLKE
-512 LKGKEKEAVEKA
+512 LRGEKKEAVEQA

-548 PEVQSEPTTDDINTQ
+548 AEVQVEPTTDDINTQ

-586 EYDAITRAIGNGE
+586 EYDAITRAVGNGE

-616 TQTKNDKGQT
+616 TQTKNEKGQT

-663 SQDVNGQPTEQGAVV
+663 SQDVNGQPVEQGAVV
-678 SDTSTTEHSGQVS
+678 SDTSTTEHSGQTS
-691 EPVSPVETETTPTG
+691 EPVSPVETETTTTG
-705 HSESNT
+705 YSESNT
-711 GITANP
+711 GTTANP

-726 ESDPVGLNGRTGE
+726 ESDPVGLDGRTGE
-739 TVGGRREQGELGQ
+739 TIGGRREQGELGQ

-760 PSQKAV
+760 SSQETV
-766 SGSTDSGV
+766 TGSTDSGV
-774 RERTKSYSV
+774 RERTKSDSV

-812 FRGGGVEGRGV
+812 FRGGDVDGRGV

-834 LYKAKKGDAVTESDV
+834 LYKSKKGDAVTEADV
-849 ELKTPRVVDVKGGL
+849 ELKTPRVVNVKGGL
-863 YSQVKFGQAHPKNAV
+863 YSQVKFDQAHPKNAV

-970 LAKTKDILAPQKP
+970 LAKTKDILAPQKH
-983 SVTDSKVEKENEND
+983 SVADSKVEKEN
-997 ALMNTLYERLSKNL
+997 A
-1011 SFKPDVEHFAVLRWR
+1011 
-1026 DGIDRLLGDFGNEIT
+1026 
-1041 LNDLQEIKKAH
+1041 
-1052 NEFKSKAN
+1052 
-1060 LDVGRG
+1060 
-1066 VSEADLRDVDNTL
+1066 
-1079 AKQEKVLTTEEGT
+1079 
-1092 TTSEKNNVPSVEKE
+1092 
-1106 NVKRRAIENAVASEK
+1106 KRRAIEEAVASEK
-1121 ERVTPES
+1121 ERIKPES
-1128 KFTKEFKGN
+1128 RFTKEFKGN
-1137 DLRTNQRIAHELLKG
+1137 DLRTNQRKAYELLKG

-1157 AEEIREAF
+1157 QEEIREAF

-1179 AKRGYLRHNARNP
+1179 AKRGYLRPNARNP

-1218 EVVYNDIKKSTA
+1218 EVVYEDIKKSTA

-1240 NPDLVEDITAFHKKA
+1240 NPDLVEDISAFHKKA

-1282 ADGKPITDTSKVTD
+1282 AEGKPITDTSKVTD
-1296 GDLVSLAID
+1296 GDLVALAID

-1351 GFATYESGPQIA
+1351 GFSTYESGPQIA

-1401 NNGKVIDTQNAIFG
+1401 SNGKVIDTQNAIFG

-1436 ALTTKAADKK
+1436 ALTTKASDKRV
-1446 IFGSDVLTLTDTVT
+1446 FGDDVLTLTDTVT
-1460 GKDIT
+1460 GNNVT
-1465 KADGGVIAM
+1465 KKDGGVIAM

-1530 KTGNATQKV
+1530 KAENVQKTGNATQKV

-1546 KTESTKTTPTKQ
+1546 KSEFTKTTPTKQ

-1569 TADFSKLDTSLT
+1569 TADFSALDTSLT

-1595 HAKNVTII
+1595 HAKNVTVI

-1608 NSTQA
+1608 NSVQA
-1613 SHYIFKNG
+1613 SNYILKNG
-1621 IEGFYDE
+1621 IEGFYDD

-1672 LRAILQTAASND
+1672 LRAILQTAASNN

-1695 ERASR
+1695 ERVNR

-1726 NVKALED
+1726 NVKALEE
-1733 RYGVTIPEG
+1733 RYGVEIPEG
-1742 LRSQTEKAT
+1742 LRSQTEKVT

-1820 LRSAIDTIKDAINP
+1820 LRSAIDTIKDALNP
-1834 HLETLADKLSGNKHA
+1834 HLEKVADKLSGNKHA

-1921 QFQKKVFAFSDK
+1921 QFQKKVFAFSDA

-2119 DKGFADTSKNYELRY
+2119 DKGFANTHKNYELRY

-2200 YIDENRNIED
+2200 YIDESRKIED

-2228 WTGSGTHNNLNALAA
+2228 WTGSGTLNNLNALAT

-2259 DGGMNN
+2259 DGGMNK
-2265 KFKIRVVTTTDPNF
+2265 KFNIRVVTTTDPNF

-2353 FGEKRSQIKAF
+2353 FGEKRAQIKAF

-2412 AVALALEEGDKATT
+2412 AVAMALEEGDKSPT

-2439 VQASYAN
+2439 VQVAYAR
-2446 LKEIAKSGGLSSRA
+2446 LKDIAKSGGLSSRA

-2474 EKDGLTG
+2474 EKDGLSG
-2481 ALSRKLAHAQTRM
+2481 AFSRKLAQAQTRM

-2512 LQDMGLSKEKAI
+2512 LQDMGLSEAKAI

-2573 NFFRQALFRVA
+2573 NFFRQMLFRVA

-2589 AIAME
+2589 AMAME
-2594 MFPCEDEG
+2594 MLPCEDEG
-2602 DKETLRDYSPGEL
+2602 DKESLRDYSSGEL

-2640 ASAMGTALYQ
+2640 AAAAGTALYQ
-2650 VAAGNWQKGEAL
+2650 AAVGNWQPKAAMA
-2662 SHVKHAIAENVN
+2662 HVGHAISENVN

-2710 FGNKLSRQGSDNLK
+2710 FGNKLSRQGTDNLK

-2782 DQDNAVIVRTEKI
+2782 EKDNAVIVRTEKI

>member
-20 KSKYDHIL
+20 KSKYDNIL

-71 SGYGVSADYGN
+71 GNYGVSADYGN

-133 LKALSELPTTYLEN
+133 LKELSELPTTYLEN
-147 TAVNALAEGAK
+147 TWTNQAVEGAK

-177 YVDLSDEELLAKYDP
+177 YVDLTDEELLAKYDP

-204 DHLRQIGMATK
+204 DQLRQIGMATK

-220 LSGMGTTALQGA
+220 LSGMGTTALHGA

-244 NALSDARARDT
+244 NALSDARSRDT

-264 EVVMDDGSVVK
+264 EVVMDDGRVVK
-275 MSNLQASDYYNKA
+275 MSNLQAADYYNKA

-323 ARSSTQNVPTLLA
+323 ARSSAQNVPTLLA
-336 GTAVSFLAPPV
+336 GTAVSFVAPPV

-357 TDQQLQ
+357 SDQQLQ
-363 GIQDLADKEYKKL
+363 GIQDLADKEYKKQ

-395 DKLAEEGKVSEKAA
+395 DKLAEEGKVSEQAA
-409 DSFKTGFAMTMAE
+409 DSFKTGFAMTLAE

-446 RLASTAGAV
+446 KLAATSGAV
-455 GIHFTDEGWQEV
+455 GIHLTDEGWQEV
-467 ASQVVENVSN
+467 ASQVVENVRN
-477 GKPWNEGLSQAFV
+477 DKPWNEGLAQAFT
-490 QGTFSIEGALQQ
+490 QGVFSIEGVLQQ
-502 GAKGIGKLKA
+502 GAKGVGKLKE
-512 LKGKEKEAVEKA
+512 LKGKDKEAVEKA

-534 QVAESKA
+534 QVAETKA
-541 EEQTEPQ
+541 EEIPAEQTEPQ
-548 PEVQSEPTTDDINTQ
+548 VEQPEAQAEPTTDDINAQ
-563 LEEAREQQEPDF
+563 LEEAREPQEPDF

-586 EYDAITRAIGNGE
+586 EYDSITRAIGNGE

-633 KAYREWQTGTGE
+633 KAYREWQTDTGE

-663 SQDVNGQPTEQGAVV
+663 SQDVNGQPIEQGAVV
-678 SDTSTTEHSGQVS
+678 SDTSTTEHSGKTS
-691 EPVSPVETETTPTG
+691 EPVSPVETETTTAG

-711 GITANP
+711 GITENP

-726 ESDPVGLNGRTGE
+726 ESDPVGLDGRTGE

-752 EGSQQGNQ
+752 DGSQQGNQ
-760 PSQKAV
+760 PSQAT
-766 SGSTDSGV
+766 STGSTDSGV
-774 RERTKSYSV
+774 RERAQSDSV
-783 GETLNEIEGKQY
+783 GETLTPSERLAYPSFMSDEEIIASKNRLKAFWEEAKKDANTREFLKADKGTYRSKAEMVSAMQRAMQEHLDDAETNAELFKHASYLANQHKGRKGWGGKSADIALPNGAKMSLSNVIGSAEKAHRTERSKNE
-795 RRTSVTKPTES
+795 TKPES
-806 TVKAKV
+806 KRDTV
-812 FRGGGVEGRGV
+812 
-823 VWNST
+823 
-828 NEAVAH
+828 
-834 LYKAKKGDAVTESDV
+834 VTEQSAEQPSV
-849 ELKTPRVVDVKGGL
+849 PNKTTKI
-863 YSQVKFGQAHPKNAV
+863 S
-878 AKKYPALYEE
+878 
-888 VAKMMYGD
+888 
-896 VKGMPNLFKASD
+896 ASD
-908 RLVFDTL
+908 LNSSRKTDATKTG
-915 VNNALVNA
+915 NA
-923 GVIKGKVHDGVV
+923 
-935 MENVIDPSGKSGEFK
+935 E
-950 NAKNE
+950 
-955 QLLGDNVV
+955 
-963 TFNQKEF
+963 
-970 LAKTKDILAPQKP
+970 QKP
-983 SVTDSKVEKENEND
+983 STTDSKVEKEN
-997 ALMNTLYERLSKNL
+997 A
-1011 SFKPDVEHFAVLRWR
+1011 
-1026 DGIDRLLGDFGNEIT
+1026 
-1041 LNDLQEIKKAH
+1041 
-1052 NEFKSKAN
+1052 
-1060 LDVGRG
+1060 
-1066 VSEADLRDVDNTL
+1066 
-1079 AKQEKVLTTEEGT
+1079 
-1092 TTSEKNNVPSVEKE
+1092 
-1106 NVKRRAIENAVASEK
+1106 KRRAIEEAVASEK
-1121 ERVTPES
+1121 ERVAPES

-1137 DLRTNQRIAHELLKG
+1137 DLRTNQRKAYELLKG

-1179 AKRGYLRHNARNP
+1179 AKRGYLRPNARNP
-1192 KHQAFAGSRVDLVG
+1192 KHQAFAGSKVDLVG

-1218 EVVYNDIKKSTA
+1218 EVVYEDIKKSTA

-1351 GFATYESGPQIA
+1351 GFATYESGSQIA

-1401 NNGKVIDTQNAIFG
+1401 SNGKVLDTQNAIFG

-1436 ALTTKAADKK
+1436 ALTTKASDKRV
-1446 IFGSDVLTLTDTVT
+1446 FGDDVLTLTDTVT
-1460 GKDIT
+1460 GNNVT
-1465 KADGGVIAM
+1465 KKDGGVIAM

-1484 KAINSATASDNY
+1484 KAINSASASDNY

-1530 KTGNATQKV
+1530 KAENAQKTGNATQKV
-1539 AKSSTAT
+1539 TKSSTQT
-1546 KTESTKTTPTKQ
+1546 KSDFTKTTPTKQ

-1595 HAKNVTII
+1595 HAKNVTVI

-1608 NSTQA
+1608 NSVQA
-1613 SHYIFKNG
+1613 SNYILKNG
-1621 IEGFYDE
+1621 IEGFYDD

-1662 LGLDTKYGTD
+1662 LGLDTKYGND

-1695 ERASR
+1695 ERVNR

-1711 VEEALAELNAALKTD
+1711 IEEALAELNAALKTD
-1726 NVKALED
+1726 NVRALED

-1751 DNLFTRIRNVIRK
+1751 DNLFTRIRNVVRK

-1820 LRSAIDTIKDAINP
+1820 LRSAIDTIKDALNP
-1834 HLETLADKLSGNKHA
+1834 HLEKVADKLSGNKHA

-1964 SAITKSTTA
+1964 SAITKSTSA

-2119 DKGFADTSKNYELRY
+2119 DKGFANTHKNYELRY

-2200 YIDENRNIED
+2200 YIDESRKIEE

-2228 WTGSGTHNNLNALAA
+2228 WTGSGTLNNLNALAA

-2249 GQNEVGKAIY
+2249 GQSEVGKAIY
-2259 DGGMNN
+2259 DGGMNK
-2265 KFKIRVVTTTDPNF
+2265 KFNIRVVTTTDPNF

-2353 FGEKRSQIKAF
+2353 FGEKRAQIKAF

-2398 NVFSGIMQRGYLRA
+2398 NVFSGIMNRGYLRA
-2412 AVALALEEGDKATT
+2412 AVAMALEEGDKSPT

-2481 ALSRKLAHAQTRM
+2481 AFSRKLAQAQTRM

-2573 NFFRQALFRVA
+2573 NFFRQMLFRVA

-2589 AIAME
+2589 AMAME

-2602 DKETLRDYSPGEL
+2602 DKESLRDYSSGEL

-2640 ASAMGTALYQ
+2640 AAAAGTALYQ
-2650 VAAGNWQKGEAL
+2650 ATVGNWQPKAAMA
-2662 SHVKHAIAENVN
+2662 HVGHAISENVN

-2710 FGNKLSRQGSDNLK
+2710 FGNKLSRQGTDNLK

-2782 DQDNAVIVRTEKI
+2782 EKDNAVIVRTEKI

-2908 QEMHELEDR
+2908 EEMHELEDR

>member
-12 SGTEKPQF
+12 SGAEKPQF
-20 KSKYDHIL
+20 KSKYDNIL
-28 FGDTT
+28 FGDIT

-71 SGYGVSADYGN
+71 GDYGVSADYGN

-121 PEGDEKKAHQEH
+121 PEGEEKKAHQEH
-133 LKALSELPTTYLEN
+133 LKELSELPTTYLEN
-147 TAVNALAEGAK
+147 TVGNAIAEGAK

-166 AVEGVKNLATS
+166 AVEGAKNLATS
-177 YVDLSDEELLAKYDP
+177 YVDLTDEELLAKYDP

-255 LARTDKEGE
+255 FARTDKEGE

-275 MSNLQASDYYNKA
+275 MSNLQAADYYNKA
-288 RSRIAGEDEAAKEF
+288 RSRIAGGDEAAKEF
-302 NEDVLKS
+302 NDDVLKS
-309 LSTANGWKHLLNAG
+309 LSTENGWKHLLNAG
-323 ARSSTQNVPTLLA
+323 ARSSAQNVPTLLA

-395 DKLAEEGKVSEKAA
+395 DKLAEEGKVSEKVA

-446 RLASTAGAV
+446 KLASTAGAV
-455 GIHFTDEGWQEV
+455 GIHLTDEGWQEV

-477 GKPWNEGLSQAFV
+477 DKPWNEGLAQAFV

-502 GAKGIGKLKA
+502 GAKGIGKLKE
-512 LKGKEKEAVEKA
+512 LNGKDKEAVEKA

-534 QVAESKA
+534 QVAETKA
-541 EEQTEPQ
+541 EEMPAEQTEPQ
-548 PEVQSEPTTDDINTQ
+548 VEQPEAQAEPTADAINAQ

-586 EYDAITRAIGNGE
+586 EYDSITRAIGNGE

-663 SQDVNGQPTEQGAVV
+663 SQDVNGQPVEQGAVV
-678 SDTSTTEHSGQVS
+678 SDTSTTEHSGQTS
-691 EPVSPVETETTPTG
+691 EPVSPTTTETTTAG

-711 GITANP
+711 GVTENP

-726 ESDPVGLNGRTGE
+726 ESDPVGLDGRTGE

-752 EGSQQGNQ
+752 DGSQQGNQ
-760 PSQKAV
+760 PSQET
-766 SGSTDSGV
+766 STGSTDSGV
-774 RERTKSYSV
+774 RERTKSDSV

-812 FRGGGVEGRGV
+812 FRGGDVDGRGV

-834 LYKAKKGDAVTESDV
+834 LYKSKKGDAVAEADV
-849 ELKTPRVVDVKGGL
+849 ELKTPRVVNVKGGL
-863 YSQVKFGQAHPKNAV
+863 YSQVKFDQAHPKNAV

-970 LAKTKDILAPQKP
+970 LAKTKDILAPQKH
-983 SVTDSKVEKENEND
+983 SVADSKVEKEN
-997 ALMNTLYERLSKNL
+997 A
-1011 SFKPDVEHFAVLRWR
+1011 
-1026 DGIDRLLGDFGNEIT
+1026 
-1041 LNDLQEIKKAH
+1041 
-1052 NEFKSKAN
+1052 
-1060 LDVGRG
+1060 
-1066 VSEADLRDVDNTL
+1066 
-1079 AKQEKVLTTEEGT
+1079 
-1092 TTSEKNNVPSVEKE
+1092 
-1106 NVKRRAIENAVASEK
+1106 KRRAIEEAVASEK
-1121 ERVTPES
+1121 ERIEPES
-1128 KFTKEFKGN
+1128 RFTKEFKGN
-1137 DLRTNQRIAHELLKG
+1137 DLRTNQRKAYELLKG
-1152 ADEKT
+1152 ADEKMQ
-1157 AEEIREAF
+1157 EEIREAF

-1179 AKRGYLRHNARNP
+1179 AKRGYLRPNARNP
-1192 KHQAFAGSRVDLVG
+1192 KHQAFAGSKVDLVG

-1240 NPDLVEDITAFHKKA
+1240 NPDLVEDISAFHKKA

-1282 ADGKPITDTSKVTD
+1282 AAGKPITDTSKVTD

-1336 GVSAMTIPQDAHAQA
+1336 GVSAMTIPQDAHAQT
-1351 GFATYESGPQIA
+1351 GFSTYESGPQIA

-1388 VADKNEGKIHVVD
+1388 VADKDEGKIHVVD
-1401 NNGKVIDTQNAIFG
+1401 SNGKVLDTQNAIFG

-1436 ALTTKAADKK
+1436 ALTTKASDKRV
-1446 IFGSDVLTLTDTVT
+1446 FGDDVLTLTDTVT
-1460 GKDIT
+1460 GNNVT
-1465 KADGGVIAM
+1465 KKDGGVIAM

-1530 KTGNATQKV
+1530 KAENTQKTGNATQKV
-1539 AKSSTAT
+1539 AKSSTVT
-1546 KTESTKTTPTKQ
+1546 KTDFTKTTPTKQ

-1595 HAKNVTII
+1595 HAKNVTVI

-1621 IEGFYDE
+1621 IEGFYDD

-1641 SQNGLSA
+1641 AQNGLSA

-1695 ERASR
+1695 ERMNR

-1742 LRSQTEKAT
+1742 LRSQTERAT
-1751 DNLFTRIRNVIRK
+1751 DNLFTRIRNVVRK

-1820 LRSAIDTIKDAINP
+1820 LRSAIDTITNALNP
-1834 HLETLADKLSGNKHA
+1834 HLEKVADKLSGNKHA

-1860 NSIDTTVTQKQKVKG
+1860 NSIDTTITQKQKVKG

-1933 MREAAKSRPD
+1933 MREAAKSRHD

-2090 TKAVEQGKLDVT
+2090 TKAVDQGKLDVT

-2119 DKGFADTSKNYELRY
+2119 DKGFANTHKNYELHY

-2200 YIDENRNIED
+2200 YIDESRKIEE

-2228 WTGSGTHNNLNALAA
+2228 WTGSGTLNNLNALAA

-2249 GQNEVGKAIY
+2249 GQSEVGKAIY
-2259 DGGMNN
+2259 DGGMNK
-2265 KFKIRVVTTTDPNF
+2265 KFNIRVVTTTDPNF
-2279 GEAKGYL
+2279 GEARGYL

-2353 FGEKRSQIKAF
+2353 FGEKRAQIKAF

-2385 LQFAADLFKRSYA
+2385 LQFATDLFKRSYA
-2398 NVFSGIMQRGYLRA
+2398 NVFSGIMKRGYLRA
-2412 AVALALEEGDKATT
+2412 AVAMALEEGDKSPT

-2439 VQASYAN
+2439 TQASYAR

-2474 EKDGLTG
+2474 EKEGLSG
-2481 ALSRKLAHAQTRM
+2481 ALSRKFAQAQTRM

-2512 LQDMGLSKEKAI
+2512 LQDMGLSEAKAI

-2573 NFFRQALFRVA
+2573 NFFRQALFRMA
-2584 WMGVG
+2584 WLGVG
-2589 AIAME
+2589 AMAME
-2594 MFPCEDEG
+2594 MLPCEDEG
-2602 DKETLRDYSPGEL
+2602 DKESLRDYSPGEL

-2640 ASAMGTALYQ
+2640 AAASGTALYQ
-2650 VAAGNWQKGEAL
+2650 AAVGNWQPKAAL
-2662 SHVKHAIAENVN
+2662 SHVGHAISENVN

-2710 FGNKLSRQGSDNLK
+2710 FGNKLSRQGTDNLK

-2744 YDKAGLNLTPEQAR
+2744 YDKAGINLTPEQTR

-2782 DQDNAVIVRTEKI
+2782 EKDNAVIVRTEKI

>member
-20 KSKYDHIL
+20 KSKYDNIL

-58 PQQEASK
+58 PQQETKK

-71 SGYGVSADYGN
+71 GDYGVSADYGN

-121 PEGDEKKAHQEH
+121 PEGDDKKAHQEH
-133 LKALSELPTTYLEN
+133 LKELSELPTTYLEN
-147 TAVNALAEGAK
+147 TWTNQAVEGAK

-166 AVEGVKNLATS
+166 AIEGVKNLA
-177 YVDLSDEELLAKYDP
+177 LSHADVINASDKDLLAKENPD
-192 ALLEQ
+192 LLARVE
-197 IKKAGGV
+197 KAGGI
-204 DHLRQIGMATK
+204 DYIQKIGNAVRD
-215 LQDED
+215 QDID
-220 LSGMGTTALQGA
+220 LSGVGSTALFGA
-232 TQEQRELGTKML
+232 TEEERKLGTEL
-244 NALSDARARDT
+244 IDALSKARAKDVIS
-255 LARTDKEGE
+255 RTDAEGE
-264 EVVMDDGSVVK
+264 EVVMPDGTVKK
-275 MSNLQASDYYNKA
+275 MSNIQAADYYNKA
-288 RSRIAGEDEAAKEF
+288 PSRIAGEKEAAEKF
-302 NEDVLKS
+302 DEDVLKS
-309 LSTANGWKHLLNAG
+309 MATVDGWKHIWGSAF
-323 ARSSTQNVPTLLA
+323 RSSAQNVPTLLA
-336 GTAVSFLAPPV
+336 GTAAMMVSPMVGLA
-347 GIAIMQTGNI
+347 IINSGNI

-363 GIQDLADKEYKKL
+363 GIQNLADEEYKKI
-376 HGEDAEVT
+376 HGEDANVT
-384 SLSSAEYLNFL
+384 DLSAAEYLNFL
-395 DKLAEEGKVSEKAA
+395 DKLAGEGKVTEQAA
-409 DSFKTGFAMTMAE
+409 KSFKTGVGMTLAE
-422 QVTGGVV
+422 QATGGVV
-429 GKLGSALSG
+429 GHLGSAIGG
-438 MTAKTLAG
+438 MTVKSLAG
-446 RLASTAGAV
+446 RLAAGGAALGVKSTS
-455 GIHFTDEGWQEV
+455 EGWEEV
-467 ASQVVENVSN
+467 ASQIVENVGN
-477 GKPWNEGLSQAFV
+477 GKEWNDGLAQAFT
-490 QGTFSIEGALQQ
+490 QGVFSVEGALQ
-502 GAKGIGKLKA
+502 GVGKGLNKLRNRNS
-512 LKGKEKEAVEKA
+512 EKNESAEEA

-534 QVAESKA
+534 QVAETKS

-548 PEVQSEPTTDDINTQ
+548 PEAQAEPTADAINAQ

-575 DPLHTRESLMA
+575 DPLHTRESLMS

-616 TQTKNDKGQT
+616 TQTKNEKGQT

-663 SQDVNGQPTEQGAVV
+663 SQDVNGQPIEQGAVV
-678 SDTSTTEHSGQVS
+678 SDTSTTEHSGKTS
-691 EPVSPVETETTPTG
+691 EPVSPVETETTTTG

-711 GITANP
+711 GITENP
-717 VEQPNNNTP
+717 VEQPNNNTT
-726 ESDPVGLNGRTGE
+726 ESDPVGLDGRTGE

-752 EGSQQGNQ
+752 EGSQQSNQ
-760 PSQKAV
+760 SSQETV

-774 RERTKSYSV
+774 RERTKSDSV

-812 FRGGGVEGRGV
+812 FRGGNVEGRGV

-834 LYKAKKGDAVTESDV
+834 LYKAKKGDAVTEADV
-849 ELKTPRVVDVKGGL
+849 ELKAPRVVDVKGGL
-863 YSQVKFGQAHPKNAV
+863 YSQVKFDQAHPKNAV

-950 NAKNE
+950 TAKNE

-983 SVTDSKVEKENEND
+983 SVADSKVEKEN
-997 ALMNTLYERLSKNL
+997 A
-1011 SFKPDVEHFAVLRWR
+1011 
-1026 DGIDRLLGDFGNEIT
+1026 
-1041 LNDLQEIKKAH
+1041 
-1052 NEFKSKAN
+1052 
-1060 LDVGRG
+1060 
-1066 VSEADLRDVDNTL
+1066 
-1079 AKQEKVLTTEEGT
+1079 
-1092 TTSEKNNVPSVEKE
+1092 
-1106 NVKRRAIENAVASEK
+1106 KRRAIEEAVASEK
-1121 ERVTPES
+1121 ERIEPES
-1128 KFTKEFKGN
+1128 RFTKEFKGN
-1137 DLRTNQRIAHELLKG
+1137 DLRTNQRKAYELLKG
-1152 ADEKT
+1152 ADEKMQ
-1157 AEEIREAF
+1157 EEIREAF

-1179 AKRGYLRHNARNP
+1179 AKRGYLRPNARNP
-1192 KHQAFAGSRVDLVG
+1192 KHQAFAGSKVDLVG

-1218 EVVYNDIKKSTA
+1218 EVVYEDIKKSTA

-1296 GDLVSLAID
+1296 GDLVALAID

-1351 GFATYESGPQIA
+1351 GFATYESGSQIA

-1401 NNGKVIDTQNAIFG
+1401 NNGKVLDTQNAIFG

-1436 ALTTKAADKK
+1436 ALTTKASDKRV
-1446 IFGSDVLTLTDTVT
+1446 FGDDVLTLTDTVT
-1460 GKDIT
+1460 GNNVT
-1465 KADGGVIAM
+1465 KKDGGVIAM

-1511 AVDNLDG
+1511 AVDSLDG

-1530 KTGNATQKV
+1530 KAENAQKTGNATQKV
-1539 AKSSTAT
+1539 AKSSTQT
-1546 KTESTKTTPTKQ
+1546 KSDFTKTTPIKQ

-1581 KEKVKRT
+1581 KDKVKRT

-1595 HAKNVTII
+1595 HAKNVTVI

-1621 IEGFYDE
+1621 IEGFYDD

-1641 SQNGLSA
+1641 AQNGLSA

-1672 LRAILQTAASND
+1672 LRAILQTAAAND

-1695 ERASR
+1695 ERMNR

-1726 NVKALED
+1726 NVKALEE
-1733 RYGVTIPEG
+1733 RYGVEIPEG

-1805 AHNVEEGVNL
+1805 AHDVKEGVNL

-1820 LRSAIDTIKDAINP
+1820 LRSAIDTIKDALNP
-1834 HLETLADKLSGNKHA
+1834 HLEKVADKLSGNKHA

-2119 DKGFADTSKNYELRY
+2119 DKGFADTRKNYELRY

-2200 YIDENRNIED
+2200 YIDESRKIEE

-2228 WTGSGTHNNLNALAA
+2228 WTGSGTLNNLNALAA

-2259 DGGMNN
+2259 DGGMNK
-2265 KFKIRVVTTTDPNF
+2265 KFNIRVVTTTDPNF

-2364 ALNDKV
+2364 ALNNKV

-2412 AVALALEEGDKATT
+2412 AMALALEEGDKATT

-2439 VQASYAN
+2439 VQVAYAR
-2446 LKEIAKSGGLSSRA
+2446 LKDIAKSGGLSSRA

-2474 EKDGLTG
+2474 EKDGLSG
-2481 ALSRKLAHAQTRM
+2481 AFSRKLAQAQTRM

-2512 LQDMGLSKEKAI
+2512 LQDMGLTKEKAI

-2573 NFFRQALFRVA
+2573 NFFRQMLFRVA
-2584 WMGVG
+2584 WMGV
-2589 AIAME
+2589 AAMAME
-2594 MFPCEDEG
+2594 MSPCEDEG
-2602 DKETLRDYSPGEL
+2602 DKESLRDYSSGEL

-2640 ASAMGTALYQ
+2640 AAAAGTALYQ
-2650 VAAGNWQKGEAL
+2650 AAVGNWQPKAAL
-2662 SHVKHAIAENVN
+2662 SHVGHAISENVN

-2710 FGNKLSRQGSDNLK
+2710 FGNKLSRQGTDNLK

>member
-33 QPAAEPA
+33 EPAAGSAA

-58 PQQEASK
+58 PQQETK
-65 DYKSYL
+65 RYYKSYL
-71 SGYGVSADYGN
+71 GNYGVSADYGN

-121 PEGDEKKAHQEH
+121 PEGDDKKAHQEH
-133 LKALSELPTTYLEN
+133 LKELYELPTTYLEN
-147 TAVNALAEGAK
+147 TWTNQAVEGAK

-166 AVEGVKNLATS
+166 AIEGVKNLA
-177 YVDLSDEELLAKYDP
+177 LSHADVINASDKDLLAKENPD
-192 ALLEQ
+192 LLARVE
-197 IKKAGGV
+197 KAGGI
-204 DHLRQIGMATK
+204 DYIQKIGNAVRD
-215 LQDED
+215 QDID
-220 LSGMGTTALQGA
+220 LSGVGSTALFGA
-232 TQEQRELGTKML
+232 TEAERKLGTEL
-244 NALSDARARDT
+244 IDALSKARARDVIS
-255 LARTDKEGE
+255 RTDAEGE
-264 EVVMDDGSVVK
+264 EVVMPDGTVKK
-275 MSNLQASDYYNKA
+275 MSNIQAADYYNKA
-288 RSRIAGEDEAAKEF
+288 PSRIAGEKEAAEKF
-302 NEDVLKS
+302 DEDVLKS
-309 LSTANGWKHLLNAG
+309 MATVDGWKHILGSAF
-323 ARSSTQNVPTLLA
+323 RSSAQNVPTLIA
-336 GTAVSFLAPPV
+336 GTAAMMANPMVGLA
-347 GIAIMQTGNI
+347 IINSGNI

-363 GIQDLADKEYKKL
+363 GIQNLADEEYKKI
-376 HGEDAEVT
+376 HGEDANVAD
-384 SLSSAEYLNFL
+384 LSAAEYLNFL
-395 DKLAEEGKVSEKAA
+395 DKLAGEGKVTEQAA
-409 DSFKTGFAMTMAE
+409 KSFKTGVGMTLAE
-422 QVTGGVV
+422 QATGGVV
-429 GKLGSALSG
+429 GHLGAALSG
-438 MTAKTLAG
+438 MTVKSLAG
-446 RLASTAGAV
+446 RLAAGGAALGVKSTS
-455 GIHFTDEGWQEV
+455 EGWEEV
-467 ASQVVENVSN
+467 ASQIVENVGN
-477 GKPWNEGLSQAFV
+477 GKEWNDGLAQAFI
-490 QGTFSIEGALQQ
+490 QGVFSVEGALQ
-502 GAKGIGKLKA
+502 GVGKGLNKYHNYKKA
-512 LKGKEKEAVEKA
+512 QREKEESVEKA

-534 QVAESKA
+534 KVAESKEEATTA
-541 EEQTEPQ
+541 EPEVEQ
-548 PEVQSEPTTDDINTQ
+548 PEVQTEPTTDDINTQ

-575 DPLHTRESLMA
+575 DPLHTRESLMS

-616 TQTKNDKGQT
+616 TQTKNEKGQT

-663 SQDVNGQPTEQGAVV
+663 SQDVNGQPVEQGAVV
-678 SDTSTTEHSGQVS
+678 SNTSATEHSGQTS
-691 EPVSPVETETTPTG
+691 EPVSPATTETTTTG
-705 HSESNT
+705 YSESNT
-711 GITANP
+711 GTTENT

-726 ESDPVGLNGRTGE
+726 ESNPVGLDGRTGE

-760 PSQKAV
+760 PSQETV

-774 RERTKSYSV
+774 RERAQSDSV
-783 GETLNEIEGKQY
+783 GETLTSYANTNSFLQSDKGTYNSKAEMVSAMQRAMAEHLDDAETNAELFKHASYLANQHKGRKGWGGKSADIALPNGAKMSLSNVIGSAEKAYRTEHSKNETKPESKRDTVATEQSTEQPSVSNKITKISASDLNSS
-795 RRTSVTKPTES
+795 RKTDVTKTS
-806 TVKAKV
+806 
-812 FRGGGVEGRGV
+812 
-823 VWNST
+823 
-828 NEAVAH
+828 
-834 LYKAKKGDAVTESDV
+834 
-849 ELKTPRVVDVKGGL
+849 
-863 YSQVKFGQAHPKNAV
+863 NA
-878 AKKYPALYEE
+878 E
-888 VAKMMYGD
+888 
-896 VKGMPNLFKASD
+896 
-908 RLVFDTL
+908 
-915 VNNALVNA
+915 
-923 GVIKGKVHDGVV
+923 
-935 MENVIDPSGKSGEFK
+935 
-950 NAKNE
+950 
-955 QLLGDNVV
+955 
-963 TFNQKEF
+963 
-970 LAKTKDILAPQKP
+970 QKP
-983 SVTDSKVEKENEND
+983 SVADSKVEKEN
-997 ALMNTLYERLSKNL
+997 A
-1011 SFKPDVEHFAVLRWR
+1011 
-1026 DGIDRLLGDFGNEIT
+1026 
-1041 LNDLQEIKKAH
+1041 
-1052 NEFKSKAN
+1052 
-1060 LDVGRG
+1060 
-1066 VSEADLRDVDNTL
+1066 
-1079 AKQEKVLTTEEGT
+1079 
-1092 TTSEKNNVPSVEKE
+1092 
-1106 NVKRRAIENAVASEK
+1106 KRRAIEEAVASEK
-1121 ERVTPES
+1121 ERIEPES
-1128 KFTKEFKGN
+1128 RFTKEFKGN

-1157 AEEIREAF
+1157 QEEIREAF

-1179 AKRGYLRHNARNP
+1179 AKRGYLRPNARNL
-1192 KHQAFAGSRVDLVG
+1192 KHQALAGSRVDLVG

-1218 EVVYNDIKKSTA
+1218 EVVYDDIKKSTA

-1276 LPHLKD
+1276 LPHIKD
-1282 ADGKPITDTSKVTD
+1282 AEGKPISDTSKVTD

-1336 GVSAMTIPQDAHAQA
+1336 GVSAMTIPHDAHAQA

-1388 VADKNEGKIHVVD
+1388 VADKNDGKIHVVD
-1401 NNGKVIDTQNAIFG
+1401 SNGKVLDTQNAIFG

-1436 ALTTKAADKK
+1436 ALTTKASDKRV
-1446 IFGSDVLTLTDTVT
+1446 FGDDVLTLTDTVT
-1460 GKDIT
+1460 GNNVT
-1465 KADGGVIAM
+1465 KKDGGVIAM

-1511 AVDNLDG
+1511 AVDSLDG

-1530 KTGNATQKV
+1530 KANNATKTDNATQKV
-1539 AKSSTAT
+1539 AKSNTAT
-1546 KTESTKTTPTKQ
+1546 KSEFTKTTPTKQ

-1569 TADFSKLDTSLT
+1569 TADFSVLDTSLT

-1588 LDRVLGQ
+1588 LERVLGQ
-1595 HAKNVTII
+1595 HAKNVTVI

-1608 NSTQA
+1608 NSVQA
-1613 SHYIFKNG
+1613 SNYILKNG
-1621 IEGFYDE
+1621 IEGFYDD

-1641 SQNGLSA
+1641 AQNGLSA

-1672 LRAILQTAASND
+1672 LRAILQTAAAND

-1711 VEEALAELNAALKTD
+1711 IEEALAELNAALKTD

-1733 RYGVTIPEG
+1733 RYGVEIPEG
-1742 LRSQTEKAT
+1742 LRSQTEEAT

-1805 AHNVEEGVNL
+1805 AHDVKEGVNL

-1820 LRSAIDTIKDAINP
+1820 LRSAIDTIKDALNP
-1834 HLETLADKLSGNKHA
+1834 HLEKVADKLSGNKHA

-2059 EEGLSREDALK
+2059 EEGLSRDDALK

-2102 YDGKPWLD
+2102 YDGKSWLD

-2119 DKGFADTSKNYELRY
+2119 DKGFADTHKNYELRY

-2168 ITGQIN
+2168 ITGQVN

-2200 YIDENRNIED
+2200 YIDESRKIED

-2228 WTGSGTHNNLNALAA
+2228 WTGSGTLNNLNALAA

-2259 DGGMNN
+2259 DGGMNK
-2265 KFKIRVVTTTDPNF
+2265 KFNIRVVTTTDPNF

-2301 SLDNDRA
+2301 SLDNDRV

-2412 AVALALEEGDKATT
+2412 AMALALEEGDKATT

-2481 ALSRKLAHAQTRM
+2481 AFSRKLAHAQTRM

-2555 VQGARSTTRGLNT
+2555 VQGARSTTRGLST

-2584 WMGVG
+2584 WLGVG
-2589 AIAME
+2589 AMAME
-2594 MFPCEDEG
+2594 MFTCEDEG

-2640 ASAMGTALYQ
+2640 ASALGTAAYQ
-2650 VAAGNWQKGEAL
+2650 VAVGNWQLKAGFT
-2662 SHVKHAIAENVN
+2662 HVKHAIAENVN

-2692 ITPSYLKTVHH
+2692 ITPSYLKTIHH

-2782 DQDNAVIVRTEKI
+2782 EKDNAVIVRTEKI

-2908 QEMHELEDR
+2908 EEMHEL

>member
-20 KSKYDHIL
+20 KSKYDDIL

-33 QPAAEPA
+33 QPAEVPA
-40 GEVVSETQENTE
+40 GEVVSETQENSE

-58 PQQEASK
+58 PQQETK
-65 DYKSYL
+65 RDYKSYL
-71 SGYGVSADYGN
+71 GDYGVSADYGN

-121 PEGDEKKAHQEH
+121 PEGDDKKAHQEH
-133 LKALSELPTTYLEN
+133 LKELSELPTTYLEN
-147 TAVNALAEGAK
+147 TVGNALAEGAK

-166 AVEGVKNLATS
+166 AVEGAKNLATS
-177 YVDLSDEELLAKYDP
+177 YVDLTDEELLAMYDP

-204 DHLRQIGMATK
+204 DQLRQIGMATK

-220 LSGMGTTALQGA
+220 LSGMGTTALHGA

-264 EVVMDDGSVVK
+264 EVVMDDGRAVK
-275 MSNLQASDYYNKA
+275 MSNLQAADYYNKA
-288 RSRIAGEDEAAKEF
+288 RSRIAGEDEATKEF

-323 ARSSTQNVPTLLA
+323 ARSSAQNVPTLLA
-336 GTAVSFLAPPV
+336 GTAVSFVAPPV

-357 TDQQLQ
+357 SDQQLQ
-363 GIQDLADKEYKKL
+363 GIQDLADKEYKKQ

-395 DKLAEEGKVSEKAA
+395 DKLAEEGKVSEQAA
-409 DSFKTGFAMTMAE
+409 DSFKTGFAMTLAE

-446 RLASTAGAV
+446 KLATTSGAV
-455 GIHFTDEGWQEV
+455 GIHLTDEGWQEV
-467 ASQVVENVSN
+467 ASQVVENVRN
-477 GKPWNEGLSQAFV
+477 DKPWNEGLTQAFV
-490 QGTFSIEGALQQ
+490 QGTFSIEGVLQQ
-502 GAKGIGKLKA
+502 GAKGIGKLKE
-512 LKGKEKEAVEKA
+512 LKGKEKEAVEKS

-534 QVAESKA
+534 QVAETKA

-548 PEVQSEPTTDDINTQ
+548 PEAQAEPTADDINTQ
-563 LEEAREQQEPDF
+563 LEDAREQQEPDF
-575 DPLHTRESLMA
+575 DPLHTRESLMS

-663 SQDVNGQPTEQGAVV
+663 SQDVNGQPVEQGAVV
-678 SDTSTTEHSGQVS
+678 SDTSATEHSGQTS
-691 EPVSPVETETTPTG
+691 EPVSSVETETTTAG

-711 GITANP
+711 GVTENP

-726 ESDPVGLNGRTGE
+726 ESDPVGLDGRTGE

-760 PSQKAV
+760 SSQETV

-774 RERTKSYSV
+774 RERTKSDSV

-812 FRGGGVEGRGV
+812 FRGGNVEGRGV

-834 LYKAKKGDAVTESDV
+834 LYKSKKGDTVTEADV
-849 ELKTPRVVDVKGGL
+849 ELKAPRVVDVKGGL
-863 YSQVKFGQAHPKNAV
+863 YSQVKFDQAHPKNAV

-950 NAKNE
+950 SAKNE

-970 LAKTKDILAPQKP
+970 LAKTKDILAPQKH
-983 SVTDSKVEKENEND
+983 SVADSKVEKEN
-997 ALMNTLYERLSKNL
+997 A
-1011 SFKPDVEHFAVLRWR
+1011 
-1026 DGIDRLLGDFGNEIT
+1026 
-1041 LNDLQEIKKAH
+1041 
-1052 NEFKSKAN
+1052 
-1060 LDVGRG
+1060 
-1066 VSEADLRDVDNTL
+1066 
-1079 AKQEKVLTTEEGT
+1079 
-1092 TTSEKNNVPSVEKE
+1092 
-1106 NVKRRAIENAVASEK
+1106 KRRAIEEAVASEK
-1121 ERVTPES
+1121 ERIKPES
-1128 KFTKEFKGN
+1128 RFTKEFKGN
-1137 DLRTNQRIAHELLKG
+1137 DLRTNQRKAYELLKG

-1157 AEEIREAF
+1157 QEEIREAF

-1179 AKRGYLRHNARNP
+1179 AKRGYLRPNARNP

-1218 EVVYNDIKKSTA
+1218 EVVYEDIKKSTA

-1296 GDLVSLAID
+1296 GDLVALAID

-1336 GVSAMTIPQDAHAQA
+1336 GVSAMTIPQDANAQT
-1351 GFATYESGPQIA
+1351 GFSTYESGPQIA

-1401 NNGKVIDTQNAIFG
+1401 SNGKVLDTQNAIFG

-1436 ALTTKAADKK
+1436 ALTTKASDKRV
-1446 IFGSDVLTLTDTVT
+1446 FGDDVLTLTDTVT
-1460 GKDIT
+1460 GNNVT
-1465 KADGGVIAM
+1465 KKDGGVIAM

-1530 KTGNATQKV
+1530 KANNATKTDNATQKV

-1546 KTESTKTTPTKQ
+1546 KSEFTKTTPTKH

-1581 KEKVKRT
+1581 KEKVKHT
-1588 LDRVLGQ
+1588 LDRVLGK
-1595 HAKNVTII
+1595 HASNVTVI

-1621 IEGFYDE
+1621 IEGFYDD

-1695 ERASR
+1695 ERVNR

-1711 VEEALAELNAALKTD
+1711 IEEALAELNAALKTD

-1733 RYGVTIPEG
+1733 RYGVAIPEG

-1805 AHNVEEGVNL
+1805 AHDVKEGVNL

-1820 LRSAIDTIKDAINP
+1820 LRSAIDTITNALNP
-1834 HLETLADKLSGNKHA
+1834 HLEKVADKLSGNKHA

-1908 IKTTVNAVAHQQK
+1908 IKTTVNAVAHKQK

-2119 DKGFADTSKNYELRY
+2119 DKGFANTNKNYELRY

-2200 YIDENRNIED
+2200 YIDESRKIED

-2228 WTGSGTHNNLNALAA
+2228 WTGSGTLNNLNALAA

-2249 GQNEVGKAIY
+2249 GQSEVGKAIY
-2259 DGGMNN
+2259 DGGMNK
-2265 KFKIRVVTTTDPNF
+2265 KFNIRVVTTTDPNF

-2353 FGEKRSQIKAF
+2353 FGEKRAQIKAF

-2398 NVFSGIMQRGYLRA
+2398 NVFSGIMKRGYLRA
-2412 AVALALEEGDKATT
+2412 AVAMALEEGDKSPT

-2474 EKDGLTG
+2474 EKEGLSG
-2481 ALSRKLAHAQTRM
+2481 ALSRKFAQAQTRM

-2584 WMGVG
+2584 WLGV
-2589 AIAME
+2589 AAMAME

-2602 DKETLRDYSPGEL
+2602 DKESLRDYSSGEL

-2640 ASAMGTALYQ
+2640 AAAAGTALYQ
-2650 VAAGNWQKGEAL
+2650 AAVGNWQPKAAMA
-2662 SHVKHAIAENVN
+2662 HVGHAISENVN

-2710 FGNKLSRQGSDNLK
+2710 FGNKLSRQGTDNLK

-2731 KTTADFWTLVAQG
+2731 KSTADFWTLVAQG

-2782 DQDNAVIVRTEKI
+2782 EAENPVIVRTEKI

-2842 LKFGAESANTQSWL
+2842 LKFGAASANTQSWL

-2866 KADEAKIK
+2866 KSDEAKIK

>member
-58 PQQEASK
+58 PQQETK
-65 DYKSYL
+65 RDYKSYL
-71 SGYGVSADYGN
+71 GDYGVSADYGN

-121 PEGDEKKAHQEH
+121 PEGEDKKAHQEH
-133 LKALSELPTTYLEN
+133 LKELSELPTTYLEN
-147 TAVNALAEGAK
+147 TWTNQAVEGAK
-158 RGIVGTEA
+158 RGVVGTEA
-166 AVEGVKNLATS
+166 AIEGVKNLA
-177 YVDLSDEELLAKYDP
+177 LSHADVINASDKDLLAKENPD
-192 ALLEQ
+192 LLARVE
-197 IKKAGGV
+197 KAGGI
-204 DHLRQIGMATK
+204 DYIQKIGNAVRD
-215 LQDED
+215 QDID
-220 LSGMGTTALQGA
+220 LSGVGSTALFGA
-232 TQEQRELGTKML
+232 TEAERKLGTEL
-244 NALSDARARDT
+244 IDALSKARARDVIS
-255 LARTDKEGE
+255 RTDAEGE
-264 EVVMDDGSVVK
+264 EVVMPDGTVKK
-275 MSNLQASDYYNKA
+275 MSNIQAADYYNKA
-288 RSRIAGEDEAAKEF
+288 PSRIAGEKEAAEKF
-302 NEDVLKS
+302 DEDVLKS
-309 LSTANGWKHLLNAG
+309 MATVDGWKHIWGSAF
-323 ARSSTQNVPTLLA
+323 RSSAQNVPTLLA
-336 GTAVSFLAPPV
+336 GTAAMMANPMVGLA
-347 GIAIMQTGNI
+347 IINSGNI

-363 GIQDLADKEYKKL
+363 GIQNLADEEYKKI
-376 HGEDAEVT
+376 HGEDANVT
-384 SLSSAEYLNFL
+384 DLSAAEYLNFL
-395 DKLAEEGKVSEKAA
+395 DKLAGEGKVTEQAA
-409 DSFKTGFAMTMAE
+409 KSFKTGVGMTLAE
-422 QVTGGVV
+422 QATGGVV
-429 GKLGSALSG
+429 GHLGSAIGS
-438 MTAKTLAG
+438 MTVKSLAG
-446 RLASTAGAV
+446 RLAAGGAALGVKSTS
-455 GIHFTDEGWQEV
+455 EGWEEV
-467 ASQVVENVSN
+467 ASQIVENVGN
-477 GKPWNEGLSQAFV
+477 DKEWNDGLAQAFTQGVFSVEGLAQHAGKGLNKLREYKKSQ
-490 QGTFSIEGALQQ
+490 S
-502 GAKGIGKLKA
+502 
-512 LKGKEKEAVEKA
+512 EKEEVVEKA

-534 QVAESKA
+534 QVADIKA
-541 EEQTEPQ
+541 EETPAEQTEPEAQ
-548 PEVQSEPTTDDINTQ
+548 AELIADDINTQ

-575 DPLHTRESLMA
+575 DPLHTRESLMS

-616 TQTKNDKGQT
+616 TQTKNEKGQT

-663 SQDVNGQPTEQGAVV
+663 SQDVNGQPVEQGAVV
-678 SDTSTTEHSGQVS
+678 SDTSTTEHSGQTS
-691 EPVSPVETETTPTG
+691 EPVSPVETETTTTG

-711 GITANP
+711 GVTENP
-717 VEQPNNNTP
+717 VEQPNNNTS

-752 EGSQQGNQ
+752 ERSQQGNQ
-760 PSQKAV
+760 SSQETV

-774 RERTKSYSV
+774 RERTKSDSV

-795 RRTSVTKPTES
+795 RRTTVTKPTES

-812 FRGGGVEGRGV
+812 FRGGNVEGRGV

-834 LYKAKKGDAVTESDV
+834 LYKSKKGDTVTEADV
-849 ELKTPRVVDVKGGL
+849 ELKSPRVVNVKGGL
-863 YSQVKFGQAHPKNAV
+863 YSQVKFDQAHPKNAV

-983 SVTDSKVEKENEND
+983 SVADSKVEKEN
-997 ALMNTLYERLSKNL
+997 A
-1011 SFKPDVEHFAVLRWR
+1011 
-1026 DGIDRLLGDFGNEIT
+1026 
-1041 LNDLQEIKKAH
+1041 
-1052 NEFKSKAN
+1052 
-1060 LDVGRG
+1060 
-1066 VSEADLRDVDNTL
+1066 
-1079 AKQEKVLTTEEGT
+1079 
-1092 TTSEKNNVPSVEKE
+1092 
-1106 NVKRRAIENAVASEK
+1106 KRRAIEEAVASEK
-1121 ERVTPES
+1121 ERIKPES
-1128 KFTKEFKGN
+1128 RFTKEFKGN
-1137 DLRTNQRIAHELLKG
+1137 DLRTNQRKAYELLKG

-1157 AEEIREAF
+1157 QEEIREAF

-1179 AKRGYLRHNARNP
+1179 AKRGYLRPNARNP
-1192 KHQAFAGSRVDLVG
+1192 KHQAFAGSKVDLVG

-1218 EVVYNDIKKSTA
+1218 EVVYEDIKKSTA

-1260 NVKYLEG
+1260 KVKYLEG

-1296 GDLVSLAID
+1296 GDLVALAID

-1401 NNGKVIDTQNAIFG
+1401 SNGKVLDTQNAIFG

-1436 ALTTKAADKK
+1436 ALTTKASDKRV
-1446 IFGSDVLTLTDTVT
+1446 FGDDVLTLTDTVT
-1460 GKDIT
+1460 GNNVT
-1465 KADGGVIAM
+1465 KKDGGVIAM

-1530 KTGNATQKV
+1530 KAENTQKTDNATQKV
-1539 AKSSTAT
+1539 TKFSTQTKSDF
-1546 KTESTKTTPTKQ
+1546 TKTTPTKQ

-1595 HAKNVTII
+1595 HAKNVTVI

-1608 NSTQA
+1608 NSAQA
-1613 SHYIFKNG
+1613 SNYILKNG
-1621 IEGFYDE
+1621 IEGFYDD

-1672 LRAILQTAASND
+1672 LRAILQTAAAND

-1695 ERASR
+1695 ERMNR

-1726 NVKALED
+1726 NVKALEN

-1793 ESVAVTARLNEI
+1793 ESVAITARLNEI

-1820 LRSAIDTIKDAINP
+1820 LRSAIDTIKDALNP
-1834 HLETLADKLSGNKHA
+1834 HLEKVADKLSGNKHA

-2059 EEGLSREDALK
+2059 EEGLSRDDALK

-2110 YIKDVGFTK
+2110 YIIDVGFTK
-2119 DKGFADTSKNYELRY
+2119 DKGFANTNKNYELRY

-2200 YIDENRNIED
+2200 YIDESRKIED

-2228 WTGSGTHNNLNALAA
+2228 WTGSGTLNNLNALAT

-2259 DGGMNN
+2259 DGGMNK
-2265 KFKIRVVTTTDPNF
+2265 KFNIRVVTTTDPNF

-2364 ALNDKV
+2364 ALNNKV

-2474 EKDGLTG
+2474 EKDGLSG
-2481 ALSRKLAHAQTRM
+2481 AFSRKLAHAQTRM

-2555 VQGARSTTRGLNT
+2555 VQGARSTTRGLST

-2584 WMGVG
+2584 WLGVG
-2589 AIAME
+2589 AMAME

-2640 ASAMGTALYQ
+2640 ASALGTAAYQ
-2650 VAAGNWQKGEAL
+2650 VAVGNWQPKAGFT
-2662 SHVKHAIAENVN
+2662 HVKHAIAENVN

-2822 NLANYKKINDEILVA
+2822 NLANYKKFNDEILVA